1 MKQPHERVEEGLHP
15 IENEKRP
22 RAVAKKRGGLRLK
35 AKYHRRVTKVLA
47 SFSAAAVLC
56 LGVFGV
62 NALFFQD
69 TAPNVVDEG
78 FVTVAYDLPTDGSTP
93 DAHTALENIGYMNTR
108 LMGQDNYYN
117 EMHGLV
123 DTMIKQ
129 EVSTY
134 KQFSD
139 GVLIQTDI
147 TTSSMVNSARQFCY
161 VGDRVL
167 WRDAAGGPS
176 TYNGVD
182 TVWKDGEPYG
192 NTLIEDFKKRN
203 GLPGTSFSVYVIN
216 EETLLGAD
224 PVVVNAD
231 GTYTQTYYLD
241 PATDKAPAYYVNQM
255 MFTGGLTALP
265 SFEQITVTYTFDST
279 WQVLQSVISETYT
292 ATMGVSVGCTASYT
306 TNYEYDTEKALS
318 DAYDTY
324 FKDYADKPATGAPDG
339 ETVTAAACL
348 SNAFAPVLSGPVTF
362 SLDLAIDGASV
373 SGLVY
378 VDAADMADMELR
390 AQLGN
395 LYIGYADGQ
404 IRLAY
409 GDGVKVGAGTEELL
423 ALLRSFL
430 PEGGNGGISLDT
442 DELLAQLGGGDFAVS
457 DDGRSA
463 TLDSTLGLMGISLPV
478 HFEFLIAEDGTISL
492 GHISAD
498 ISPDGTEISAR
509 LAYSDESVPA
519 KEGEYADLI
528 PYAETMLGIMDS
540 DVLAVSVDY
549 AGNGFSVGGTLNVNI
564 SDLNDLSAQGTLA
577 LSVGGAQ
584 KKIGI
589 AYTGGYAYI
598 DLDGVKIRA
607 NAEEA
612 IALVMQ
618 FIGGELPAVGTGDFA
633 LGDLLTTL
641 LSDEFASNIS
651 LSEKENVLEVV
662 LAGNELLKAL
672 GVDLGGFAL
681 GNVELSVSDGMLSV
695 NVLGAQ
701 LSVTAGKEFSADT
714 EGYTDILP
722 MVNELIALFGNENL
736 QASVNYAAGDLTA
749 EGTIRLNVN
758 TLAAAGELTL
768 GYKGKIKA
776 VGVIYGDG
784 ELGLDIDGIKVKAN
798 VEEAVSLIT
807 DLLGAEGGLSAEED
821 DLLGKLLS
829 LDFGSLIGF
838 ENESSVVVKGTE
850 LLKAIGIDFALGDV
864 RLTVK
869 DGALTAEVLGATA
882 TVTGAEAF
890 EAVITDEYTDILP
903 YADALIAFFTDAE
916 YLRAEIA
923 YAAGELSAE
932 GYVNLSLK
940 ELAVQGEVTIDYR
953 GAGLA
958 VGLIYQDGALY
969 LNVNGLKV
977 KANAEEAISLV
988 AELLGADGKGFTQE
1002 EADILETLFSLDLG
1016 KLIGLNDTNVLTVNV
1031 KGTEL
1036 LKAFGID
1043 FELGDVSL
1051 TVSSEEIAA
1060 NVLGAQLSV
1069 TKTTEFSAD
1078 TEGYTDI
1085 LPMVNELIALFGNE
1099 NLQASVNYAAGDLT
1113 AEGTIRLNVNTFAA
1127 AGELTLGYKGKT
1139 KAVGVIY
1146 GDGELG
1152 LDIDGIKVKANV
1164 EEAVSLIT
1172 DLLGAEGGL
1181 SAEESDLLGKLLSLD
1196 FGSLIDFENESSVV
1210 VKGTELLKAF
1220 GIDFALG
1227 DVRLTV
1233 KDGAL
1238 TAEVLGATATVT
1250 GAEAFE
1256 AVITDEYTD
1265 ILPYADA
1272 LIAFFTDAEYLRAE
1286 IAYAAGELS
1295 AEGYVNLSLKELAVQ
1310 GEVTIDYRGAG
1321 LAVGLIYQDGALYL
1335 NVNGLKVKAN
1345 AEEAISLVAELL
1357 GADGKGFTQEEAD
1370 ILETLF
1376 SLDLGKLIGLNDTN
1390 VLTVNVKG
1398 TELLKAFG
1406 IDFELG
1412 DVSLTVSSEEIAAN
1426 VLGAQLSVTKT
1437 TEFSADT
1444 EGYTDILPMV
1454 NELIALFGNENLQAS
1469 VNYAAGDLTAEGT
1482 IRLNVNTLAAAGELT
1497 LGYKG
1502 KTKAVGVIYG
1512 DGELGLDIDGIKVKA
1527 NVEEAVSLIADLLG
1541 AEGGLSAAEGDLLGK
1556 LLSLDF
1562 GSLIG
1567 FENESSVV
1575 VKGTELLKAIG
1586 IDFALGDV
1594 RLTVKDGALTA
1605 EVLGATATVTGAEA
1619 FEAVITDEYTDI
1631 LPYADALIAFFT
1643 DAEYL
1648 RAEIAYAAGELS
1660 AEGYVN
1666 LSLKELAVQGEVTID
1681 YRGAGL
1687 AVGLIYQDGALYLN
1701 VNGLKVKANA
1711 EEAISLVAELLG
1723 ADGKGFTQE
1732 EADIL
1737 ETLFSLDLGKIIGL
1751 DDTNALTV
1759 NVKGTELLKAF
1770 GIDFELGDVSLTV
1783 SSEEIAASALGAKLS
1798 VTKTTEFSADTE
1810 GYTDILPMV
1819 NELIALFGNENLQ
1832 ASVNYAAGDLTA
1844 EGTIRLNVNTLAA
1857 AGELTLG
1864 YKGKTKAVGVIY
1876 GDGELGLDID
1886 GIKVKANVE
1895 EAVSLIADLLGAE
1908 GGLSAEESD
1917 LLGKLL
1923 SLDFGSLIDFENES
1937 SVVVKGTELL
1947 KAFGIDFALGDVR
1960 LTVKDGALTAE
1971 VLGATATVTGAEAFE
1986 AVITD
1991 EYTDIL
1997 PYADALIAFFTDAEY
2012 LRAEIAYAAG
2022 ELSAEGYVNL
2032 SLKELAVQG
2041 EVTIDYRG
2049 AGLAVGLIYQD
2060 GALYLNVNGLKVKA
2074 NAEEAISLVAE
2085 LLGADGKGFTQ
2096 EEADIL
2102 ETLFSLDLGKIIGLD
2117 DTNALTV
2124 NVKGTELL
2132 KAFGI
2137 DFELGDVSLTVSSE
2151 EIAASAL
2158 GAKLSVTKTTEFS
2171 VDTEG
2176 YTDILPMAETIL
2188 GIVADGGVDAQVQ
2201 FTAGQVSLLAD
2212 VSVSLENL
2220 AVKGSLTVSY
2230 TDGSGSAA
2238 KKIDFAYGEEGYVY
2252 LTLEGAKLKLNA
2264 ADAAG
2269 LVSSAIGTQDG
2280 SDISAIL
2287 KKLFSL
2293 DLGEIIRFKS
2303 ETSAVIGGT
2312 QLLEALGVD
2321 FALGDI
2327 AIGLQDGKLTAE
2339 VQGED
2344 ALLGGLRVTLA
2355 AGSAFAVDASEYADH
2370 ADITPVLD
2378 TVLAVMENK
2387 ALALSGTLSVGYK
2400 DFAASVSVQNGT
2412 VSWKDGFRLSLDL
2425 IVTAGETA
2433 QKIGVYAD
2441 ETRVTI
2447 VYGSVG
2453 VDLVYDELYQ
2463 VGNAFEAA
2471 YERISAILSNYV
2483 KGAQIPATLGELS
2496 ALAGAGAA
2504 VTDLLAGLDIP
2515 QIIDGVSF
2523 GAPEKGGV
2531 ASVAYGNIRAELF
2544 VSRGAVSVNI
2554 GKVSLGEAAFS
2565 GSLTAG
2571 VSDGAVTQ
2579 PSGSYMTAESLC
2591 ELLDFVGA
2599 AAATLSSND
2608 VRISFNDSVSVNA
2621 DGSAKFEIDGELVY
2635 HAGNA
2640 GETFFTLDTAAQSL
2654 VVNPEA
2660 YVYFTLWLDEV
2671 AADGTDLYLQFWM
2684 FDYEQDGELD
2694 FFISLSKYQP
2704 EDSRYKPLNFAVS
2717 ASDLMTIAASG
2728 VSLMEDTLADF
2739 LTTLGFPEET
2749 TAALFETLDSYFV
2762 SKWLSDDEQGQF
2774 GAVGGMLASTL
2785 GIKDAVEGI
2794 LGDVS
2799 DAITGETVLADMPF
2813 DYYLKELGVSS
2824 ENGETVFTVTLDS
2837 DLVYGGEGLDDLTVM
2852 LRKNGE
2858 AGSSFLSGISVANIY
2873 GAGNADKTSVN
2884 FDIGYDALTL
2894 GYTESGITL
2903 SAGDAQV
2910 ASLNYADY
2918 SNYMFEGADELLK
2931 SIALSATHKT
2941 DDGYALNG
2949 NFFISGSAE
2958 VVIDLTLF
2966 EIPAATVTVNGLS
2979 VSVDEN
2985 GELTINASI
2994 TFPKVIIAIN
3004 EGGTTDITVKQG
3016 MVYLRRTIGSD
3027 VKYRVLTLE
3036 SFFADIMDHVIFMF
3050 NFSDTVAD
3058 AMRSGGSSE
3067 TTPETDDYGTVLS
3080 DVLSS
3085 YSYRQGEQGSEW
3097 VLNFNGSALTGG
3109 VLGDMQ
3115 LTLASSNYA
3124 GTDNVLRTLN
3134 FRTSLSILKVDA
3146 TLTFHNPCDISDGTQ
3161 DPTADLSDQI
3171 PDLYTVT
3178 IIAPC
3183 ALGSS
3188 WEKNEDGTYSVSVQM
3203 FADSAISLVYGE
3215 NTYTFRVTGEN
3226 CVFDLTAIEG
3236 LPQNMLWEEGTF
3248 EYTADDSS
3256 IRVPLAPDT
3265 VTYRSS
3271 GVNFTLGG
3279 AENVS
3284 ETTVEFDG
3292 TYTLETPAAEG
3303 YTFLGWY
3310 VLDENGNPV
3319 RVTEISYSV
3328 VGGANTTVEALWASN
3343 IQISATASDVSDGWL
3358 GMSRK
3363 YSSEAKISGGSLYGL
3378 EFDDNL
3384 TIQTT
3389 YNFHLTGGA
3398 LNRTYNKTHQGYVAS
3413 DSCSFGG
3420 EIMGGKRF
3428 EITVSLT
3435 YCYTYTAADGSQQ
3448 TIELGTVSQ
3457 YTEQGW

>member
-93 DAHTALENIGYMNTR
+93 DVHTALENIGYMNTR

-139 GVLIQTDI
+139 DVLIQTDI

-423 ALLRSFL
+423 ALLSSFL

-463 TLDSTLGLMGISLPV
+463 TLDSTLRLMGISLPV

-509 LAYSDESVPA
+509 LAYSDESVPV

-528 PYAETMLGIMDS
+528 PYAETVLGIMDS

-564 SDLNDLSAQGTLA
+564 SDLNDLSAQGTLT

-672 GVDLGGFAL
+672 GVDLGGFAP
-681 GNVELSVSDGMLSV
+681 GNVELSVSDGALSV

-701 LSVTAGKEFSADT
+701 LSVTAGKEFS
-714 EGYTDILP
+714 
-722 MVNELIALFGNENL
+722 V
-736 QASVNYAAGDLTA
+736 
-749 EGTIRLNVN
+749 
-758 TLAAAGELTL
+758 
-768 GYKGKIKA
+768 
-776 VGVIYGDG
+776 
-784 ELGLDIDGIKVKAN
+784 
-798 VEEAVSLIT
+798 
-807 DLLGAEGGLSAEED
+807 
-821 DLLGKLLS
+821 
-829 LDFGSLIGF
+829 
-838 ENESSVVVKGTE
+838 
-850 LLKAIGIDFALGDV
+850 
-864 RLTVK
+864 
-869 DGALTAEVLGATA
+869 
-882 TVTGAEAF
+882 
-890 EAVITDEYTDILP
+890 
-903 YADALIAFFTDAE
+903 
-916 YLRAEIA
+916 
-923 YAAGELSAE
+923 
-932 GYVNLSLK
+932 
-940 ELAVQGEVTIDYR
+940 
-953 GAGLA
+953 
-958 VGLIYQDGALY
+958 
-969 LNVNGLKV
+969 
-977 KANAEEAISLV
+977 
-988 AELLGADGKGFTQE
+988 
-1002 EADILETLFSLDLG
+1002 
-1016 KLIGLNDTNVLTVNV
+1016 
-1031 KGTEL
+1031 
-1036 LKAFGID
+1036 
-1043 FELGDVSL
+1043 
-1051 TVSSEEIAA
+1051 
-1060 NVLGAQLSV
+1060 
-1069 TKTTEFSAD
+1069 
-1078 TEGYTDI
+1078 
-1085 LPMVNELIALFGNE
+1085 
-1099 NLQASVNYAAGDLT
+1099 
-1113 AEGTIRLNVNTFAA
+1113 
-1127 AGELTLGYKGKT
+1127 
-1139 KAVGVIY
+1139 
-1146 GDGELG
+1146 
-1152 LDIDGIKVKANV
+1152 
-1164 EEAVSLIT
+1164 
-1172 DLLGAEGGL
+1172 
-1181 SAEESDLLGKLLSLD
+1181 
-1196 FGSLIDFENESSVV
+1196 
-1210 VKGTELLKAF
+1210 
-1220 GIDFALG
+1220 
-1227 DVRLTV
+1227 
-1233 KDGAL
+1233 
-1238 TAEVLGATATVT
+1238 
-1250 GAEAFE
+1250 
-1256 AVITDEYTD
+1256 
-1265 ILPYADA
+1265 
-1272 LIAFFTDAEYLRAE
+1272 
-1286 IAYAAGELS
+1286 
-1295 AEGYVNLSLKELAVQ
+1295 
-1310 GEVTIDYRGAG
+1310 
-1321 LAVGLIYQDGALYL
+1321 
-1335 NVNGLKVKAN
+1335 
-1345 AEEAISLVAELL
+1345 
-1357 GADGKGFTQEEAD
+1357 
-1370 ILETLF
+1370 
-1376 SLDLGKLIGLNDTN
+1376 
-1390 VLTVNVKG
+1390 
-1398 TELLKAFG
+1398 
-1406 IDFELG
+1406 
-1412 DVSLTVSSEEIAAN
+1412 
-1426 VLGAQLSVTKT
+1426 
-1437 TEFSADT
+1437 
-1444 EGYTDILPMV
+1444 
-1454 NELIALFGNENLQAS
+1454 
-1469 VNYAAGDLTAEGT
+1469 
-1482 IRLNVNTLAAAGELT
+1482 
-1497 LGYKG
+1497 
-1502 KTKAVGVIYG
+1502 
-1512 DGELGLDIDGIKVKA
+1512 
-1527 NVEEAVSLIADLLG
+1527 
-1541 AEGGLSAAEGDLLGK
+1541 
-1556 LLSLDF
+1556 
-1562 GSLIG
+1562 
-1567 FENESSVV
+1567 
-1575 VKGTELLKAIG
+1575 
-1586 IDFALGDV
+1586 
-1594 RLTVKDGALTA
+1594 
-1605 EVLGATATVTGAEA
+1605 
-1619 FEAVITDEYTDI
+1619 
-1631 LPYADALIAFFT
+1631 
-1643 DAEYL
+1643 
-1648 RAEIAYAAGELS
+1648 
-1660 AEGYVN
+1660 
-1666 LSLKELAVQGEVTID
+1666 
-1681 YRGAGL
+1681 
-1687 AVGLIYQDGALYLN
+1687 
-1701 VNGLKVKANA
+1701 
-1711 EEAISLVAELLG
+1711 
-1723 ADGKGFTQE
+1723 
-1732 EADIL
+1732 
-1737 ETLFSLDLGKIIGL
+1737 
-1751 DDTNALTV
+1751 
-1759 NVKGTELLKAF
+1759 
-1770 GIDFELGDVSLTV
+1770 
-1783 SSEEIAASALGAKLS
+1783 
-1798 VTKTTEFSADTE
+1798 DTE

-1908 GGLSAEESD
+1908 GGLSAEEDD

-1923 SLDFGSLIDFENES
+1923 SLDFGSLIGFENES

-1947 KAFGIDFALGDVR
+1947 KAIGIDFALGDVR

-1997 PYADALIAFFTDAEY
+1997 PYAEALIAFFTDAEY

-2041 EVTIDYRG
+2041 EVTIDYSG

-2096 EEADIL
+2096 EETDIL
-2102 ETLFSLDLGKIIGLD
+2102 ETLFSLDLGKLIGLD

-2151 EIAASAL
+2151 EIAANVL
-2158 GAKLSVTKTTEFS
+2158 GAQLSVTKTTEFS
-2171 VDTEG
+2171 ADTEG

-2201 FTAGQVSLLAD
+2201 FAAGQVSLLAD

-2220 AVKGSLTVSY
+2220 AVKGSITVSY
-2230 TDGSGSAA
+2230 TDASGSAA

-2321 FALGDI
+2321 FALGDV
-2327 AIGLQDGKLTAE
+2327 ALTAENGKLTAE

-2355 AGSAFAVDASEYADH
+2355 AGSAFTVDASEYAGH
-2370 ADITPVLD
+2370 ADITPVLE

-2544 VSRGAVSVNI
+2544 VSEGAVSVDI

-2837 DLVYGGEGLDDLTVM
+2837 DLVYGGEGLDDLTVT

-3058 AMRSGGSSE
+3058 AMKSGGSSE

-3085 YSYRQGEQGSEW
+3085 YSYRQGERGSEW

-3134 FRTSLSILKVDA
+3134 FRTSLSVLKVDA

-3161 DPTADLSDQI
+3161 DPTTDLSDQI

-3203 FADSAISLVYGE
+3203 FADSEISLVYGE

-3328 VGGANTTVEALWASN
+3328 VGGANTTVEALWTSN

-3384 TIQTT
+3384 SIQTT

>member
-117 EMHGLV
+117 EMHGFV

-498 ISPDGTEISAR
+498 ILLDGTEISAR

-528 PYAETMLGIMDS
+528 PYAETVLGIMDS

-564 SDLNDLSAQGTLA
+564 SDLNDLSAQGTLT

-598 DLDGVKIRA
+598 DLDDVKIRA

-768 GYKGKIKA
+768 GYKGKTKA

-798 VEEAVSLIT
+798 VEEAVSLIA

-953 GAGLA
+953 GVAIA

-1002 EADILETLFSLDLG
+1002 ETDILETLFSLDLG
-1016 KLIGLNDTNVLTVNV
+1016 KLIGLDDTNALTVNV

-1060 NVLGAQLSV
+1060 SALGAKLSV

-1078 TEGYTDI
+1078 TEGYTD
-1085 LPMVNELIALFGNE
+1085 M
-1099 NLQASVNYAAGDLT
+1099 
-1113 AEGTIRLNVNTFAA
+1113 
-1127 AGELTLGYKGKT
+1127 
-1139 KAVGVIY
+1139 
-1146 GDGELG
+1146 
-1152 LDIDGIKVKANV
+1152 
-1164 EEAVSLIT
+1164 
-1172 DLLGAEGGL
+1172 
-1181 SAEESDLLGKLLSLD
+1181 
-1196 FGSLIDFENESSVV
+1196 
-1210 VKGTELLKAF
+1210 
-1220 GIDFALG
+1220 
-1227 DVRLTV
+1227 
-1233 KDGAL
+1233 
-1238 TAEVLGATATVT
+1238 
-1250 GAEAFE
+1250 
-1256 AVITDEYTD
+1256 
-1265 ILPYADA
+1265 
-1272 LIAFFTDAEYLRAE
+1272 
-1286 IAYAAGELS
+1286 
-1295 AEGYVNLSLKELAVQ
+1295 
-1310 GEVTIDYRGAG
+1310 
-1321 LAVGLIYQDGALYL
+1321 
-1335 NVNGLKVKAN
+1335 
-1345 AEEAISLVAELL
+1345 
-1357 GADGKGFTQEEAD
+1357 
-1370 ILETLF
+1370 
-1376 SLDLGKLIGLNDTN
+1376 
-1390 VLTVNVKG
+1390 
-1398 TELLKAFG
+1398 
-1406 IDFELG
+1406 
-1412 DVSLTVSSEEIAAN
+1412 
-1426 VLGAQLSVTKT
+1426 
-1437 TEFSADT
+1437 
-1444 EGYTDILPMV
+1444 LPMV

-1541 AEGGLSAAEGDLLGK
+1541 AEGGLSAEEDDLLGK

-1681 YRGAGL
+1681 YRGVAI

-1732 EADIL
+1732 ETDIL
-1737 ETLFSLDLGKIIGL
+1737 ETLFSLDLGKLIGL

-1783 SSEEIAASALGAKLS
+1783 SSEEIAAS
-1798 VTKTTEFSADTE
+1798 
-1810 GYTDILPMV
+1810 
-1819 NELIALFGNENLQ
+1819 
-1832 ASVNYAAGDLTA
+1832 
-1844 EGTIRLNVNTLAA
+1844 
-1857 AGELTLG
+1857 
-1864 YKGKTKAVGVIY
+1864 
-1876 GDGELGLDID
+1876 
-1886 GIKVKANVE
+1886 
-1895 EAVSLIADLLGAE
+1895 VS
-1908 GGLSAEESD
+1908 
-1917 LLGKLL
+1917 
-1923 SLDFGSLIDFENES
+1923 
-1937 SVVVKGTELL
+1937 
-1947 KAFGIDFALGDVR
+1947 
-1960 LTVKDGALTAE
+1960 
-1971 VLGATATVTGAEAFE
+1971 
-1986 AVITD
+1986 
-1991 EYTDIL
+1991 
-1997 PYADALIAFFTDAEY
+1997 
-2012 LRAEIAYAAG
+2012 
-2022 ELSAEGYVNL
+2022 
-2032 SLKELAVQG
+2032 
-2041 EVTIDYRG
+2041 
-2049 AGLAVGLIYQD
+2049 
-2060 GALYLNVNGLKVKA
+2060 
-2074 NAEEAISLVAE
+2074 
-2085 LLGADGKGFTQ
+2085 
-2096 EEADIL
+2096 
-2102 ETLFSLDLGKIIGLD
+2102 
-2117 DTNALTV
+2117 
-2124 NVKGTELL
+2124 
-2132 KAFGI
+2132 
-2137 DFELGDVSLTVSSE
+2137 
-2151 EIAASAL
+2151 

-2201 FTAGQVSLLAD
+2201 FAAGQVSLLAD

-2230 TDGSGSAA
+2230 TDASGSAA

-2280 SDISAIL
+2280 SDVSEIL

-2321 FALGDI
+2321 FALGDV
-2327 AIGLQDGKLTAE
+2327 ALTAENGKLTAE

-2387 ALALSGTLSVGYK
+2387 ALVLSGTLSVGYK

-2433 QKIGVYAD
+2433 QKICVYAD

-2531 ASVAYGNIRAELF
+2531 ASVSYGNIRAELF
-2544 VSRGAVSVNI
+2544 VSEGAVSVDI

-2599 AAATLSSND
+2599 AAAMLSSND

-2694 FFISLSKYQP
+2694 FFISLSKYRP

-2774 GAVGGMLASTL
+2774 GAVGGMLSSTL

-2884 FDIGYDALTL
+2884 FDIGYEALTL

-3058 AMRSGGSSE
+3058 AMKSGGSSE

-3134 FRTSLSILKVDA
+3134 FRTSLSVLKVDA

-3183 ALGSS
+3183 ALGPS

-3203 FADSAISLVYGE
+3203 FADTAISLVYGE

-3343 IQISATASDVSDGWL
+3343 IVFESVETSDTQRDWVAWHRTFSANVT
-3358 GMSRK
+3358 
-3363 YSSEAKISGGSLYGL
+3363 ISGGALCGAYADTEGISVYTKYTFTLKGTAYG
-3378 EFDDNL
+3378 DD
-3384 TIQTT
+3384 I
-3389 YNFHLTGGA
+3389 
-3398 LNRTYNKTHQGYVAS
+3398 GYVEGDGFLAS
-3413 DSCSFGG
+3413 ASCSKDGNSAANRKYEISVELIYSCGG
-3420 EIMGGKRF
+3420 N
-3428 EITVSLT
+3428 
-3435 YCYTYTAADGSQQ
+3435 
-3448 TIELGTVSQ
+3448 ELGRASATTSK
-3457 YTEQGW
+3457 GF

>member
-509 LAYSDESVPA
+509 LAYSDESVPV

-528 PYAETMLGIMDS
+528 PYAETVLGIMDS

-564 SDLNDLSAQGTLA
+564 SDLNDLSAQGTLT

-662 LAGNELLKAL
+662 FAGNELLKAL

-701 LSVTAGKEFSADT
+701 LAVTAGKEFSVDT

-768 GYKGKIKA
+768 GYKGKTKA

-798 VEEAVSLIT
+798 VEEAVSLIA

-829 LDFGSLIGF
+829 LDFGSLIDF

-953 GAGLA
+953 GAAIA

-988 AELLGADGKGFTQE
+988 ADLLGADGKGFTQE
-1002 EADILETLFSLDLG
+1002 ETDILETLFSLDLG
-1016 KLIGLNDTNVLTVNV
+1016 KLIELDDTNALTVN
-1031 KGTEL
+1031 
-1036 LKAFGID
+1036 
-1043 FELGDVSL
+1043 
-1051 TVSSEEIAA
+1051 
-1060 NVLGAQLSV
+1060 
-1069 TKTTEFSAD
+1069 
-1078 TEGYTDI
+1078 
-1085 LPMVNELIALFGNE
+1085 
-1099 NLQASVNYAAGDLT
+1099 
-1113 AEGTIRLNVNTFAA
+1113 
-1127 AGELTLGYKGKT
+1127 
-1139 KAVGVIY
+1139 
-1146 GDGELG
+1146 
-1152 LDIDGIKVKANV
+1152 
-1164 EEAVSLIT
+1164 
-1172 DLLGAEGGL
+1172 
-1181 SAEESDLLGKLLSLD
+1181 
-1196 FGSLIDFENESSVV
+1196 

-1227 DVRLTV
+1227 DV
-1233 KDGAL
+1233 
-1238 TAEVLGATATVT
+1238 
-1250 GAEAFE
+1250 
-1256 AVITDEYTD
+1256 
-1265 ILPYADA
+1265 
-1272 LIAFFTDAEYLRAE
+1272 
-1286 IAYAAGELS
+1286 
-1295 AEGYVNLSLKELAVQ
+1295 
-1310 GEVTIDYRGAG
+1310 
-1321 LAVGLIYQDGALYL
+1321 
-1335 NVNGLKVKAN
+1335 
-1345 AEEAISLVAELL
+1345 
-1357 GADGKGFTQEEAD
+1357 
-1370 ILETLF
+1370 
-1376 SLDLGKLIGLNDTN
+1376 
-1390 VLTVNVKG
+1390 
-1398 TELLKAFG
+1398 
-1406 IDFELG
+1406 
-1412 DVSLTVSSEEIAAN
+1412 SLTVSSEEIAAS
-1426 VLGAQLSVTKT
+1426 VLGAQLAVTAGK
-1437 TEFSADT
+1437 EFSVDT

-1541 AEGGLSAAEGDLLGK
+1541 AEGGLSAEEDDLLGK

-1562 GSLIG
+1562 GSLID

-1681 YRGAGL
+1681 YRGAAI

-1711 EEAISLVAELLG
+1711 EEAISLVADLLG

-1732 EADIL
+1732 ETDIL
-1737 ETLFSLDLGKIIGL
+1737 ETLFSLDLGKLIGL

-1783 SSEEIAASALGAKLS
+1783 SSEEIAANVLGAQLS
-1798 VTKTTEFSADTE
+1798 VTKTTEFSA
-1810 GYTDILPMV
+1810 
-1819 NELIALFGNENLQ
+1819 
-1832 ASVNYAAGDLTA
+1832 
-1844 EGTIRLNVNTLAA
+1844 
-1857 AGELTLG
+1857 
-1864 YKGKTKAVGVIY
+1864 
-1876 GDGELGLDID
+1876 
-1886 GIKVKANVE
+1886 
-1895 EAVSLIADLLGAE
+1895 
-1908 GGLSAEESD
+1908 
-1917 LLGKLL
+1917 
-1923 SLDFGSLIDFENES
+1923 
-1937 SVVVKGTELL
+1937 
-1947 KAFGIDFALGDVR
+1947 
-1960 LTVKDGALTAE
+1960 
-1971 VLGATATVTGAEAFE
+1971 
-1986 AVITD
+1986 
-1991 EYTDIL
+1991 
-1997 PYADALIAFFTDAEY
+1997 
-2012 LRAEIAYAAG
+2012 
-2022 ELSAEGYVNL
+2022 
-2032 SLKELAVQG
+2032 
-2041 EVTIDYRG
+2041 
-2049 AGLAVGLIYQD
+2049 
-2060 GALYLNVNGLKVKA
+2060 
-2074 NAEEAISLVAE
+2074 
-2085 LLGADGKGFTQ
+2085 
-2096 EEADIL
+2096 
-2102 ETLFSLDLGKIIGLD
+2102 
-2117 DTNALTV
+2117 
-2124 NVKGTELL
+2124 
-2132 KAFGI
+2132 
-2137 DFELGDVSLTVSSE
+2137 
-2151 EIAASAL
+2151 
-2158 GAKLSVTKTTEFS
+2158 
-2171 VDTEG
+2171 DTEG

-2188 GIVADGGVDAQVQ
+2188 GIVADGGVDAHVQ
-2201 FTAGQVSLLAD
+2201 FAAGQVSLLAD

-2230 TDGSGSAA
+2230 TDASGSAA

-2280 SDISAIL
+2280 SDVSEIL

-2321 FALGDI
+2321 FALGDV
-2327 AIGLQDGKLTAE
+2327 ALTAENGKLTAE

-2378 TVLAVMENK
+2378 TVLSVMENK

-2425 IVTAGETA
+2425 IVTADETA

-2483 KGAQIPATLGELS
+2483 KGAQIPATLGEFS

-2544 VSRGAVSVNI
+2544 VSRGAVSVDI

-2739 LTTLGFPEET
+2739 LTTLGFPKET
-2749 TAALFETLDSYFV
+2749 TAALFKTLDSYFV

-2837 DLVYGGEGLDDLTVM
+2837 DLVYGGEGLDDLTVT

-2884 FDIGYDALTL
+2884 FDIGYEALTL

-3097 VLNFNGSALTGG
+3097 VLNFSGSALTGG

-3134 FRTSLSILKVDA
+3134 FRTSLSVLKVDA

-3183 ALGSS
+3183 ALGPS
-3188 WEKNEDGTYSVSVQM
+3188 WEKNEDRTYSVSVQM

-3226 CVFDLTAIEG
+3226 RVFDLTAIEG

-3343 IQISATASDVSDGWL
+3343 IVFESVETSDKQRDWVAWHRTFSANVT
-3358 GMSRK
+3358 
-3363 YSSEAKISGGSLYGL
+3363 ISGGALCGAYAGMDGISVYTKYTFTLKGTAYG
-3378 EFDDNL
+3378 DD
-3384 TIQTT
+3384 I
-3389 YNFHLTGGA
+3389 
-3398 LNRTYNKTHQGYVAS
+3398 GYVESDGFLAS
-3413 DSCSFGG
+3413 ASCSKDGNSAANRKYEISVELIYSCGG
-3420 EIMGGKRF
+3420 N
-3428 EITVSLT
+3428 
-3435 YCYTYTAADGSQQ
+3435 
-3448 TIELGTVSQ
+3448 ELGRASATTSK
-3457 YTEQGW
+3457 GF

>member
-139 GVLIQTDI
+139 DVLIQTDI

-463 TLDSTLGLMGISLPV
+463 TLDSTLGLMGVSLPV

-498 ISPDGTEISAR
+498 ISLDGTEISAR
-509 LAYSDESVPA
+509 LAYSDESVPV

-528 PYAETMLGIMDS
+528 PYAETVLGIMDS

-564 SDLNDLSAQGTLA
+564 SDLNDLSAQGTLT

-662 LAGNELLKAL
+662 LAGNELFKAL

-681 GNVELSVSDGMLSV
+681 GKVELSVSDGALSV
-695 NVLGAQ
+695 NALGAQ
-701 LSVTAGKEFSADT
+701 LSVTAGKEFSVDT

-768 GYKGKIKA
+768 GYKGKTKA

-798 VEEAVSLIT
+798 VEEAVSLIA

-953 GAGLA
+953 GAAIA

-988 AELLGADGKGFTQE
+988 ADLLGADGKGFTQE
-1002 EADILETLFSLDLG
+1002 ETDILETLFSLDLG
-1016 KLIGLNDTNVLTVNV
+1016 KL
-1031 KGTEL
+1031 
-1036 LKAFGID
+1036 
-1043 FELGDVSL
+1043 
-1051 TVSSEEIAA
+1051 
-1060 NVLGAQLSV
+1060 
-1069 TKTTEFSAD
+1069 
-1078 TEGYTDI
+1078 
-1085 LPMVNELIALFGNE
+1085 
-1099 NLQASVNYAAGDLT
+1099 
-1113 AEGTIRLNVNTFAA
+1113 
-1127 AGELTLGYKGKT
+1127 
-1139 KAVGVIY
+1139 
-1146 GDGELG
+1146 
-1152 LDIDGIKVKANV
+1152 
-1164 EEAVSLIT
+1164 
-1172 DLLGAEGGL
+1172 
-1181 SAEESDLLGKLLSLD
+1181 
-1196 FGSLIDFENESSVV
+1196 
-1210 VKGTELLKAF
+1210 
-1220 GIDFALG
+1220 
-1227 DVRLTV
+1227 
-1233 KDGAL
+1233 
-1238 TAEVLGATATVT
+1238 
-1250 GAEAFE
+1250 
-1256 AVITDEYTD
+1256 
-1265 ILPYADA
+1265 
-1272 LIAFFTDAEYLRAE
+1272 
-1286 IAYAAGELS
+1286 
-1295 AEGYVNLSLKELAVQ
+1295 
-1310 GEVTIDYRGAG
+1310 
-1321 LAVGLIYQDGALYL
+1321 
-1335 NVNGLKVKAN
+1335 
-1345 AEEAISLVAELL
+1345 
-1357 GADGKGFTQEEAD
+1357 
-1370 ILETLF
+1370 
-1376 SLDLGKLIGLNDTN
+1376 
-1390 VLTVNVKG
+1390 
-1398 TELLKAFG
+1398 
-1406 IDFELG
+1406 
-1412 DVSLTVSSEEIAAN
+1412 
-1426 VLGAQLSVTKT
+1426 
-1437 TEFSADT
+1437 
-1444 EGYTDILPMV
+1444 
-1454 NELIALFGNENLQAS
+1454 
-1469 VNYAAGDLTAEGT
+1469 
-1482 IRLNVNTLAAAGELT
+1482 
-1497 LGYKG
+1497 
-1502 KTKAVGVIYG
+1502 
-1512 DGELGLDIDGIKVKA
+1512 
-1527 NVEEAVSLIADLLG
+1527 
-1541 AEGGLSAAEGDLLGK
+1541 
-1556 LLSLDF
+1556 
-1562 GSLIG
+1562 
-1567 FENESSVV
+1567 
-1575 VKGTELLKAIG
+1575 
-1586 IDFALGDV
+1586 
-1594 RLTVKDGALTA
+1594 
-1605 EVLGATATVTGAEA
+1605 
-1619 FEAVITDEYTDI
+1619 
-1631 LPYADALIAFFT
+1631 
-1643 DAEYL
+1643 
-1648 RAEIAYAAGELS
+1648 
-1660 AEGYVN
+1660 
-1666 LSLKELAVQGEVTID
+1666 
-1681 YRGAGL
+1681 
-1687 AVGLIYQDGALYLN
+1687 
-1701 VNGLKVKANA
+1701 
-1711 EEAISLVAELLG
+1711 
-1723 ADGKGFTQE
+1723 
-1732 EADIL
+1732 
-1737 ETLFSLDLGKIIGL
+1737 IGL

-1783 SSEEIAASALGAKLS
+1783 SSEEIAA
-1798 VTKTTEFSADTE
+1798 
-1810 GYTDILPMV
+1810 
-1819 NELIALFGNENLQ
+1819 N
-1832 ASVNYAAGDLTA
+1832 
-1844 EGTIRLNVNTLAA
+1844 
-1857 AGELTLG
+1857 
-1864 YKGKTKAVGVIY
+1864 
-1876 GDGELGLDID
+1876 
-1886 GIKVKANVE
+1886 
-1895 EAVSLIADLLGAE
+1895 
-1908 GGLSAEESD
+1908 
-1917 LLGKLL
+1917 
-1923 SLDFGSLIDFENES
+1923 
-1937 SVVVKGTELL
+1937 
-1947 KAFGIDFALGDVR
+1947 
-1960 LTVKDGALTAE
+1960 
-1971 VLGATATVTGAEAFE
+1971 VLGAQL
-1986 AVITD
+1986 AV
-1991 EYTDIL
+1991 
-1997 PYADALIAFFTDAEY
+1997 
-2012 LRAEIAYAAG
+2012 AAG
-2022 ELSAEGYVNL
+2022 
-2032 SLKELAVQG
+2032 K
-2041 EVTIDYRG
+2041 
-2049 AGLAVGLIYQD
+2049 
-2060 GALYLNVNGLKVKA
+2060 
-2074 NAEEAISLVAE
+2074 
-2085 LLGADGKGFTQ
+2085 
-2096 EEADIL
+2096 
-2102 ETLFSLDLGKIIGLD
+2102 
-2117 DTNALTV
+2117 
-2124 NVKGTELL
+2124 
-2132 KAFGI
+2132 
-2137 DFELGDVSLTVSSE
+2137 
-2151 EIAASAL
+2151 
-2158 GAKLSVTKTTEFS
+2158 EFS

-2201 FTAGQVSLLAD
+2201 FAAGQVSLLAD

-2280 SDISAIL
+2280 SDVSEIL

-2321 FALGDI
+2321 FALGDV
-2327 AIGLQDGKLTAE
+2327 ALTAENGKLTAE
-2339 VQGED
+2339 VLGED
-2344 ALLGGLRVTLA
+2344 TLLGGLRVTLA
-2355 AGSAFAVDASEYADH
+2355 AGSAFAVDASEYAGH

-2544 VSRGAVSVNI
+2544 VSRGAVSVDI

-2837 DLVYGGEGLDDLTVM
+2837 DLVYGGEGLDDLTVT

-2884 FDIGYDALTL
+2884 FDIGYEALTL

-3058 AMRSGGSSE
+3058 AMKSGGSSE

-3134 FRTSLSILKVDA
+3134 FRTSLSVLKVDA

-3183 ALGSS
+3183 ALGPS

-3343 IQISATASDVSDGWL
+3343 IVFESVETSDKQRDWVAWHRTFSANVT
-3358 GMSRK
+3358 
-3363 YSSEAKISGGSLYGL
+3363 ISGGALCGAYADTEGISVYTKYTFTLKGTAYG
-3378 EFDDNL
+3378 DD
-3384 TIQTT
+3384 I
-3389 YNFHLTGGA
+3389 
-3398 LNRTYNKTHQGYVAS
+3398 GYVEGDGFLAS
-3413 DSCSFGG
+3413 ASCSKDGNSAANRKYEISVELIYSCGG
-3420 EIMGGKRF
+3420 NEVGNNFQRVLKNKNSAPVTGTLFLYTLYYVNKGGCSDGIALRDLPCLVAYTLGKRRGGKYF
-3428 EITVSLT
+3428 ESRARGEDLFHELIVVREGDVCNELSVFLAHVFNAEPLLCEGENVGRDEEFCLYRLFLVRPEGERYVVSRKGHGGKVFPGL
-3435 YCYTYTAADGSQQ
+3435 
-3448 TIELGTVSQ
+3448 
-3457 YTEQGW
+3457 

>member
-139 GVLIQTDI
+139 DVLIQTDI

-378 VDAADMADMELR
+378 VYAADMADMELR

-463 TLDSTLGLMGISLPV
+463 TLDSTLGLMGVSLPV

-498 ISPDGTEISAR
+498 ISLDGTEISAR
-509 LAYSDESVPA
+509 LAYSDESVPV

-528 PYAETMLGIMDS
+528 PYAETVLGIMDS

-564 SDLNDLSAQGTLA
+564 SDLNDLSVQGTLT

-662 LAGNELLKAL
+662 FAGNELLKAL

-681 GNVELSVSDGMLSV
+681 GNVELSVSDGALSV
-695 NVLGAQ
+695 NALGAQ
-701 LSVTAGKEFSADT
+701 LSVTAGKAFSVDT

-736 QASVNYAAGDLTA
+736 QAC
-749 EGTIRLNVN
+749 
-758 TLAAAGELTL
+758 
-768 GYKGKIKA
+768 
-776 VGVIYGDG
+776 
-784 ELGLDIDGIKVKAN
+784 
-798 VEEAVSLIT
+798 
-807 DLLGAEGGLSAEED
+807 
-821 DLLGKLLS
+821 
-829 LDFGSLIGF
+829 
-838 ENESSVVVKGTE
+838 
-850 LLKAIGIDFALGDV
+850 
-864 RLTVK
+864 
-869 DGALTAEVLGATA
+869 
-882 TVTGAEAF
+882 
-890 EAVITDEYTDILP
+890 
-903 YADALIAFFTDAE
+903 
-916 YLRAEIA
+916 
-923 YAAGELSAE
+923 
-932 GYVNLSLK
+932 
-940 ELAVQGEVTIDYR
+940 
-953 GAGLA
+953 
-958 VGLIYQDGALY
+958 
-969 LNVNGLKV
+969 
-977 KANAEEAISLV
+977 
-988 AELLGADGKGFTQE
+988 
-1002 EADILETLFSLDLG
+1002 
-1016 KLIGLNDTNVLTVNV
+1016 
-1031 KGTEL
+1031 
-1036 LKAFGID
+1036 
-1043 FELGDVSL
+1043 
-1051 TVSSEEIAA
+1051 
-1060 NVLGAQLSV
+1060 
-1069 TKTTEFSAD
+1069 
-1078 TEGYTDI
+1078 
-1085 LPMVNELIALFGNE
+1085 
-1099 NLQASVNYAAGDLT
+1099 
-1113 AEGTIRLNVNTFAA
+1113 
-1127 AGELTLGYKGKT
+1127 
-1139 KAVGVIY
+1139 
-1146 GDGELG
+1146 
-1152 LDIDGIKVKANV
+1152 
-1164 EEAVSLIT
+1164 
-1172 DLLGAEGGL
+1172 
-1181 SAEESDLLGKLLSLD
+1181 
-1196 FGSLIDFENESSVV
+1196 
-1210 VKGTELLKAF
+1210 
-1220 GIDFALG
+1220 
-1227 DVRLTV
+1227 
-1233 KDGAL
+1233 
-1238 TAEVLGATATVT
+1238 
-1250 GAEAFE
+1250 
-1256 AVITDEYTD
+1256 
-1265 ILPYADA
+1265 
-1272 LIAFFTDAEYLRAE
+1272 
-1286 IAYAAGELS
+1286 
-1295 AEGYVNLSLKELAVQ
+1295 
-1310 GEVTIDYRGAG
+1310 
-1321 LAVGLIYQDGALYL
+1321 
-1335 NVNGLKVKAN
+1335 
-1345 AEEAISLVAELL
+1345 
-1357 GADGKGFTQEEAD
+1357 
-1370 ILETLF
+1370 
-1376 SLDLGKLIGLNDTN
+1376 
-1390 VLTVNVKG
+1390 
-1398 TELLKAFG
+1398 
-1406 IDFELG
+1406 
-1412 DVSLTVSSEEIAAN
+1412 
-1426 VLGAQLSVTKT
+1426 
-1437 TEFSADT
+1437 
-1444 EGYTDILPMV
+1444 
-1454 NELIALFGNENLQAS
+1454 

-1502 KTKAVGVIYG
+1502 KTKTVGVIYG

-1711 EEAISLVAELLG
+1711 EEAISLVADLLG

-1732 EADIL
+1732 ETDIL
-1737 ETLFSLDLGKIIGL
+1737 ETLFSLDLGKLIKL

-1783 SSEEIAASALGAKLS
+1783 SSEEIAASVLGAQLS

-1832 ASVNYAAGDLTA
+1832 ACVNYAAGDLTA

-1864 YKGKTKAVGVIY
+1864 YKGKTKTVGVIY

-1908 GGLSAEESD
+1908 GGLSAAEGD

-1923 SLDFGSLIDFENES
+1923 SLDFGSLIGFENES

-1947 KAFGIDFALGDVR
+1947 KAIGIDFALGDVR

-2041 EVTIDYRG
+2041 EVTIDYSG
-2049 AGLAVGLIYQD
+2049 AAIAVGLIYQD

-2074 NAEEAISLVAE
+2074 NAEEAISLVAD
-2085 LLGADGKGFTQ
+2085 LLGVDGKGFTQ

-2102 ETLFSLDLGKIIGLD
+2102 ETLFSLDLGKLIGLD
-2117 DTNALTV
+2117 DTNSLTV

-2151 EIAASAL
+2151 EIAASVL
-2158 GAKLSVTKTTEFS
+2158 GAQLSVTKTTEFS
-2171 VDTEG
+2171 ADTEG

-2201 FTAGQVSLLAD
+2201 FAAGQVSLLAD

-2220 AVKGSLTVSY
+2220 AVKGSITVSY
-2230 TDGSGSAA
+2230 TDASGSAA

-2280 SDISAIL
+2280 SDVSEIL

-2303 ETSAVIGGT
+2303 EISAVIGGT

-2321 FALGDI
+2321 FALGDV
-2327 AIGLQDGKLTAE
+2327 ALTAENGELTAE

-2378 TVLAVMENK
+2378 TVLAVVENK

-2433 QKIGVYAD
+2433 QKIVVYAD

-2544 VSRGAVSVNI
+2544 VSRGAVSVDI

-2837 DLVYGGEGLDDLTVM
+2837 DLVYGGEGLDDLTVT
-2852 LRKNGE
+2852 LRKKGE
-2858 AGSSFLSGISVANIY
+2858 AGSSYLSGISVANIY

-2910 ASLNYADY
+2910 ASLNYTDY

-3134 FRTSLSILKVDA
+3134 FRTSLSVLKVDA

-3183 ALGSS
+3183 ALGPS

-3343 IQISATASDVSDGWL
+3343 IVFESVETSDTQRDWVAWHRTFSANVT
-3358 GMSRK
+3358 
-3363 YSSEAKISGGSLYGL
+3363 ISGGALCGAYADMDGISVYTKYTFTLKGTAY
-3378 EFDDNL
+3378 DDD
-3384 TIQTT
+3384 I
-3389 YNFHLTGGA
+3389 
-3398 LNRTYNKTHQGYVAS
+3398 GYVEGDGFLAS
-3413 DSCSFGG
+3413 ASCSKDGNSAANRKYEISVELIYSCGG
-3420 EIMGGKRF
+3420 N
-3428 EITVSLT
+3428 
-3435 YCYTYTAADGSQQ
+3435 
-3448 TIELGTVSQ
+3448 ELGRASATTSK
-3457 YTEQGW
+3457 GF

>member
-139 GVLIQTDI
+139 DVLIQTDI

-362 SLDLAIDGASV
+362 SLDLAIDGASA

-463 TLDSTLGLMGISLPV
+463 TLDSTLRLMGISLPV

-509 LAYSDESVPA
+509 LAYSDESVPV

-528 PYAETMLGIMDS
+528 PYAETVLGIMDS

-564 SDLNDLSAQGTLA
+564 SDLNDLSVQGTLA

-672 GVDLGGFAL
+672 GVDLGGFAP
-681 GNVELSVSDGMLSV
+681 GNVELSVSDGALSV
-695 NVLGAQ
+695 NALGAK
-701 LSVTAGKEFSADT
+701 LSVTAGKEFSVNT

-768 GYKGKIKA
+768 GYKGKTKA

-798 VEEAVSLIT
+798 VEEAVSLIA
-807 DLLGAEGGLSAEED
+807 DLLGAESGLSAEED

-940 ELAVQGEVTIDYR
+940 ELAVQGEVTIDYS

-1002 EADILETLFSLDLG
+1002 EADILETLFSLNLG
-1016 KLIGLNDTNVLTVNV
+1016 KLI
-1031 KGTEL
+1031 E
-1036 LKAFGID
+1036 
-1043 FELGDVSL
+1043 
-1051 TVSSEEIAA
+1051 
-1060 NVLGAQLSV
+1060 
-1069 TKTTEFSAD
+1069 
-1078 TEGYTDI
+1078 
-1085 LPMVNELIALFGNE
+1085 
-1099 NLQASVNYAAGDLT
+1099 
-1113 AEGTIRLNVNTFAA
+1113 
-1127 AGELTLGYKGKT
+1127 
-1139 KAVGVIY
+1139 
-1146 GDGELG
+1146 
-1152 LDIDGIKVKANV
+1152 
-1164 EEAVSLIT
+1164 
-1172 DLLGAEGGL
+1172 
-1181 SAEESDLLGKLLSLD
+1181 
-1196 FGSLIDFENESSVV
+1196 
-1210 VKGTELLKAF
+1210 
-1220 GIDFALG
+1220 
-1227 DVRLTV
+1227 
-1233 KDGAL
+1233 
-1238 TAEVLGATATVT
+1238 
-1250 GAEAFE
+1250 
-1256 AVITDEYTD
+1256 
-1265 ILPYADA
+1265 
-1272 LIAFFTDAEYLRAE
+1272 
-1286 IAYAAGELS
+1286 
-1295 AEGYVNLSLKELAVQ
+1295 
-1310 GEVTIDYRGAG
+1310 
-1321 LAVGLIYQDGALYL
+1321 
-1335 NVNGLKVKAN
+1335 
-1345 AEEAISLVAELL
+1345 
-1357 GADGKGFTQEEAD
+1357 
-1370 ILETLF
+1370 
-1376 SLDLGKLIGLNDTN
+1376 
-1390 VLTVNVKG
+1390 
-1398 TELLKAFG
+1398 
-1406 IDFELG
+1406 
-1412 DVSLTVSSEEIAAN
+1412 
-1426 VLGAQLSVTKT
+1426 
-1437 TEFSADT
+1437 
-1444 EGYTDILPMV
+1444 
-1454 NELIALFGNENLQAS
+1454 
-1469 VNYAAGDLTAEGT
+1469 
-1482 IRLNVNTLAAAGELT
+1482 
-1497 LGYKG
+1497 
-1502 KTKAVGVIYG
+1502 
-1512 DGELGLDIDGIKVKA
+1512 
-1527 NVEEAVSLIADLLG
+1527 
-1541 AEGGLSAAEGDLLGK
+1541 
-1556 LLSLDF
+1556 
-1562 GSLIG
+1562 
-1567 FENESSVV
+1567 
-1575 VKGTELLKAIG
+1575 
-1586 IDFALGDV
+1586 
-1594 RLTVKDGALTA
+1594 
-1605 EVLGATATVTGAEA
+1605 
-1619 FEAVITDEYTDI
+1619 
-1631 LPYADALIAFFT
+1631 
-1643 DAEYL
+1643 
-1648 RAEIAYAAGELS
+1648 
-1660 AEGYVN
+1660 
-1666 LSLKELAVQGEVTID
+1666 
-1681 YRGAGL
+1681 
-1687 AVGLIYQDGALYLN
+1687 
-1701 VNGLKVKANA
+1701 
-1711 EEAISLVAELLG
+1711 
-1723 ADGKGFTQE
+1723 
-1732 EADIL
+1732 
-1737 ETLFSLDLGKIIGL
+1737 L

-1810 GYTDILPMV
+1810 GYTDILPM
-1819 NELIALFGNENLQ
+1819 
-1832 ASVNYAAGDLTA
+1832 
-1844 EGTIRLNVNTLAA
+1844 
-1857 AGELTLG
+1857 
-1864 YKGKTKAVGVIY
+1864 
-1876 GDGELGLDID
+1876 
-1886 GIKVKANVE
+1886 
-1895 EAVSLIADLLGAE
+1895 
-1908 GGLSAEESD
+1908 
-1917 LLGKLL
+1917 
-1923 SLDFGSLIDFENES
+1923 
-1937 SVVVKGTELL
+1937 
-1947 KAFGIDFALGDVR
+1947 
-1960 LTVKDGALTAE
+1960 
-1971 VLGATATVTGAEAFE
+1971 
-1986 AVITD
+1986 
-1991 EYTDIL
+1991 
-1997 PYADALIAFFTDAEY
+1997 
-2012 LRAEIAYAAG
+2012 
-2022 ELSAEGYVNL
+2022 
-2032 SLKELAVQG
+2032 
-2041 EVTIDYRG
+2041 
-2049 AGLAVGLIYQD
+2049 
-2060 GALYLNVNGLKVKA
+2060 
-2074 NAEEAISLVAE
+2074 
-2085 LLGADGKGFTQ
+2085 
-2096 EEADIL
+2096 
-2102 ETLFSLDLGKIIGLD
+2102 
-2117 DTNALTV
+2117 
-2124 NVKGTELL
+2124 
-2132 KAFGI
+2132 
-2137 DFELGDVSLTVSSE
+2137 
-2151 EIAASAL
+2151 
-2158 GAKLSVTKTTEFS
+2158 
-2171 VDTEG
+2171 
-2176 YTDILPMAETIL
+2176 AETIL

-2201 FTAGQVSLLAD
+2201 FAAGQVSLLAD

-2269 LVSSAIGTQDG
+2269 LVSSAVGTQDG

-2303 ETSAVIGGT
+2303 EISAVIGGT

-2321 FALGDI
+2321 FALGDV
-2327 AIGLQDGKLTAE
+2327 ALTAENGKLTAE

-2355 AGSAFAVDASEYADH
+2355 AGSAFAVDASEYAGH

-2378 TVLAVMENK
+2378 TVLSVMENK

-2433 QKIGVYAD
+2433 QKIVVYAD

-2463 VGNAFEAA
+2463 IGNAFEAA

-2523 GAPEKGGV
+2523 GAPVKGGV

-2544 VSRGAVSVNI
+2544 VSEGAVSVDI

-2884 FDIGYDALTL
+2884 FDIGYEALTL

-3058 AMRSGGSSE
+3058 AMKSGGSSE

-3146 TLTFHNPCDISDGTQ
+3146 TLTFHNPCNISDGTQ

-3183 ALGSS
+3183 ALGPS

-3292 TYTLETPAAEG
+3292 TYTLETPAADG

-3384 TIQTT
+3384 SIQTT

>member
-129 EVSTY
+129 EVGTY

-139 GVLIQTDI
+139 DVLIQTDI

-463 TLDSTLGLMGISLPV
+463 TLDSTLGLMGVSLPV

-498 ISPDGTEISAR
+498 ISLDGTEISAR
-509 LAYSDESVPA
+509 LAYSDESVPV

-528 PYAETMLGIMDS
+528 PYAETVLGIMDS

-564 SDLNDLSAQGTLA
+564 SDLNDLSAQGTLT

-681 GNVELSVSDGMLSV
+681 GNVELSVSDGALSV

-701 LSVTAGKEFSADT
+701 LAVTAGKEFAVDT

-749 EGTIRLNVN
+749 KGTIHLNVN

-768 GYKGKIKA
+768 GYKGKTKA

-784 ELGLDIDGIKVKAN
+784 KLGLDIDGIKVKAN
-798 VEEAVSLIT
+798 VEEAVSLIA
-807 DLLGAEGGLSAEED
+807 DLLGAEGGLSAEEG

-829 LDFGSLIGF
+829 LDLGSLIDF

-903 YADALIAFFTDAE
+903 YAEALIGFFTDAE

-940 ELAVQGEVTIDYR
+940 ELAVQGEVTIDYS
-953 GAGLA
+953 GAAIA

-988 AELLGADGKGFTQE
+988 ADLLGADGKGFTQE
-1002 EADILETLFSLDLG
+1002 ETDILETLFSLDLG
-1016 KLIGLNDTNVLTVNV
+1016 KLIGLDDTNALTVNV

-1060 NVLGAQLSV
+1060 SVLGAQLSV
-1069 TKTTEFSAD
+1069 TAGKEFSVD

-1113 AEGTIRLNVNTFAA
+1113 VKGNVKLNV
-1127 AGELTLGYKGKT
+1127 
-1139 KAVGVIY
+1139 
-1146 GDGELG
+1146 
-1152 LDIDGIKVKANV
+1152 
-1164 EEAVSLIT
+1164 S
-1172 DLLGAEGGL
+1172 
-1181 SAEESDLLGKLLSLD
+1181 
-1196 FGSLIDFENESSVV
+1196 
-1210 VKGTELLKAF
+1210 
-1220 GIDFALG
+1220 
-1227 DVRLTV
+1227 
-1233 KDGAL
+1233 
-1238 TAEVLGATATVT
+1238 
-1250 GAEAFE
+1250 
-1256 AVITDEYTD
+1256 
-1265 ILPYADA
+1265 
-1272 LIAFFTDAEYLRAE
+1272 
-1286 IAYAAGELS
+1286 
-1295 AEGYVNLSLKELAVQ
+1295 
-1310 GEVTIDYRGAG
+1310 
-1321 LAVGLIYQDGALYL
+1321 
-1335 NVNGLKVKAN
+1335 
-1345 AEEAISLVAELL
+1345 
-1357 GADGKGFTQEEAD
+1357 
-1370 ILETLF
+1370 
-1376 SLDLGKLIGLNDTN
+1376 
-1390 VLTVNVKG
+1390 
-1398 TELLKAFG
+1398 
-1406 IDFELG
+1406 
-1412 DVSLTVSSEEIAAN
+1412 
-1426 VLGAQLSVTKT
+1426 
-1437 TEFSADT
+1437 
-1444 EGYTDILPMV
+1444 
-1454 NELIALFGNENLQAS
+1454 
-1469 VNYAAGDLTAEGT
+1469 
-1482 IRLNVNTLAAAGELT
+1482 TLAAAGELT

-1541 AEGGLSAAEGDLLGK
+1541 AEGGLSAEEGDLLGK
-1556 LLSLDF
+1556 LLSLDL
-1562 GSLIG
+1562 GSLID

-1631 LPYADALIAFFT
+1631 LPYAEALIGFFT

-1681 YRGAGL
+1681 YSGAAI

-1711 EEAISLVAELLG
+1711 EEAISLVADLLG

-1732 EADIL
+1732 ETDIL
-1737 ETLFSLDLGKIIGL
+1737 ETLFSLDLGKLIGL

-1759 NVKGTELLKAF
+1759 NAKGTELLKAF

-1810 GYTDILPMV
+1810 GYTDILPM
-1819 NELIALFGNENLQ
+1819 
-1832 ASVNYAAGDLTA
+1832 
-1844 EGTIRLNVNTLAA
+1844 
-1857 AGELTLG
+1857 
-1864 YKGKTKAVGVIY
+1864 
-1876 GDGELGLDID
+1876 
-1886 GIKVKANVE
+1886 
-1895 EAVSLIADLLGAE
+1895 
-1908 GGLSAEESD
+1908 
-1917 LLGKLL
+1917 
-1923 SLDFGSLIDFENES
+1923 
-1937 SVVVKGTELL
+1937 
-1947 KAFGIDFALGDVR
+1947 
-1960 LTVKDGALTAE
+1960 
-1971 VLGATATVTGAEAFE
+1971 
-1986 AVITD
+1986 
-1991 EYTDIL
+1991 
-1997 PYADALIAFFTDAEY
+1997 
-2012 LRAEIAYAAG
+2012 
-2022 ELSAEGYVNL
+2022 
-2032 SLKELAVQG
+2032 
-2041 EVTIDYRG
+2041 
-2049 AGLAVGLIYQD
+2049 
-2060 GALYLNVNGLKVKA
+2060 
-2074 NAEEAISLVAE
+2074 
-2085 LLGADGKGFTQ
+2085 
-2096 EEADIL
+2096 
-2102 ETLFSLDLGKIIGLD
+2102 
-2117 DTNALTV
+2117 
-2124 NVKGTELL
+2124 
-2132 KAFGI
+2132 
-2137 DFELGDVSLTVSSE
+2137 
-2151 EIAASAL
+2151 
-2158 GAKLSVTKTTEFS
+2158 
-2171 VDTEG
+2171 
-2176 YTDILPMAETIL
+2176 AETIL

-2201 FTAGQVSLLAD
+2201 FAAGQVSLLAD

-2287 KKLFSL
+2287 KNLFSL

-2321 FALGDI
+2321 FALGDV
-2327 AIGLQDGKLTAE
+2327 ALTAENGKLTAE
-2339 VQGED
+2339 VQGEE
-2344 ALLGGLRVTLA
+2344 ALLGGLHVTLA
-2355 AGSAFAVDASEYADH
+2355 AGSAFAVDASEYAGH

-2378 TVLAVMENK
+2378 TVLAVVENK

-2425 IVTAGETA
+2425 IITAGETA
-2433 QKIGVYAD
+2433 QKIVVYAD

-2544 VSRGAVSVNI
+2544 VSEGAVSVDI

-2579 PSGSYMTAESLC
+2579 PSGSYMTAGSLC

-2704 EDSRYKPLNFAVS
+2704 EDSRCKPLNFAVS

-2910 ASLNYADY
+2910 ASLNYTDY

-3134 FRTSLSILKVDA
+3134 FRTSLSVLKVDA

-3183 ALGSS
+3183 ALGPS

-3292 TYTLETPAAEG
+3292 TYTLETPAADG

>member
-362 SLDLAIDGASV
+362 SLDLAIDGASA

-463 TLDSTLGLMGISLPV
+463 TLDSTLGLMGVSLPV

-498 ISPDGTEISAR
+498 ISLDGTEISAR
-509 LAYSDESVPA
+509 LAYSDESVPV

-528 PYAETMLGIMDS
+528 PYAETVLGIMDS

-564 SDLNDLSAQGTLA
+564 SDLNDLSAQGTLT

-701 LSVTAGKEFSADT
+701 LAVTAGKEFSVDT

-768 GYKGKIKA
+768 GYKGKTKA

-798 VEEAVSLIT
+798 VEEAVSLIA

-829 LDFGSLIGF
+829 LDFGSLIDF

-940 ELAVQGEVTIDYR
+940 ELAVQGEVMIDYR

-1002 EADILETLFSLDLG
+1002 ETDILETLFSLDLG
-1016 KLIGLNDTNVLTVNV
+1016 KL
-1031 KGTEL
+1031 
-1036 LKAFGID
+1036 
-1043 FELGDVSL
+1043 
-1051 TVSSEEIAA
+1051 
-1060 NVLGAQLSV
+1060 
-1069 TKTTEFSAD
+1069 
-1078 TEGYTDI
+1078 
-1085 LPMVNELIALFGNE
+1085 
-1099 NLQASVNYAAGDLT
+1099 
-1113 AEGTIRLNVNTFAA
+1113 
-1127 AGELTLGYKGKT
+1127 
-1139 KAVGVIY
+1139 
-1146 GDGELG
+1146 
-1152 LDIDGIKVKANV
+1152 
-1164 EEAVSLIT
+1164 
-1172 DLLGAEGGL
+1172 
-1181 SAEESDLLGKLLSLD
+1181 
-1196 FGSLIDFENESSVV
+1196 
-1210 VKGTELLKAF
+1210 
-1220 GIDFALG
+1220 
-1227 DVRLTV
+1227 
-1233 KDGAL
+1233 
-1238 TAEVLGATATVT
+1238 
-1250 GAEAFE
+1250 
-1256 AVITDEYTD
+1256 
-1265 ILPYADA
+1265 
-1272 LIAFFTDAEYLRAE
+1272 
-1286 IAYAAGELS
+1286 
-1295 AEGYVNLSLKELAVQ
+1295 
-1310 GEVTIDYRGAG
+1310 
-1321 LAVGLIYQDGALYL
+1321 
-1335 NVNGLKVKAN
+1335 
-1345 AEEAISLVAELL
+1345 
-1357 GADGKGFTQEEAD
+1357 
-1370 ILETLF
+1370 
-1376 SLDLGKLIGLNDTN
+1376 
-1390 VLTVNVKG
+1390 
-1398 TELLKAFG
+1398 
-1406 IDFELG
+1406 
-1412 DVSLTVSSEEIAAN
+1412 
-1426 VLGAQLSVTKT
+1426 
-1437 TEFSADT
+1437 
-1444 EGYTDILPMV
+1444 
-1454 NELIALFGNENLQAS
+1454 
-1469 VNYAAGDLTAEGT
+1469 
-1482 IRLNVNTLAAAGELT
+1482 
-1497 LGYKG
+1497 
-1502 KTKAVGVIYG
+1502 
-1512 DGELGLDIDGIKVKA
+1512 
-1527 NVEEAVSLIADLLG
+1527 
-1541 AEGGLSAAEGDLLGK
+1541 
-1556 LLSLDF
+1556 
-1562 GSLIG
+1562 
-1567 FENESSVV
+1567 
-1575 VKGTELLKAIG
+1575 
-1586 IDFALGDV
+1586 
-1594 RLTVKDGALTA
+1594 
-1605 EVLGATATVTGAEA
+1605 
-1619 FEAVITDEYTDI
+1619 
-1631 LPYADALIAFFT
+1631 
-1643 DAEYL
+1643 
-1648 RAEIAYAAGELS
+1648 
-1660 AEGYVN
+1660 
-1666 LSLKELAVQGEVTID
+1666 
-1681 YRGAGL
+1681 
-1687 AVGLIYQDGALYLN
+1687 
-1701 VNGLKVKANA
+1701 
-1711 EEAISLVAELLG
+1711 
-1723 ADGKGFTQE
+1723 
-1732 EADIL
+1732 
-1737 ETLFSLDLGKIIGL
+1737 IGL

-1783 SSEEIAASALGAKLS
+1783 SSEEIAASVLGAQLA
-1798 VTKTTEFSADTE
+1798 VTAGKEFSADTE

-1908 GGLSAEESD
+1908 GGLSAEEDD

-1947 KAFGIDFALGDVR
+1947 KAIGIDFALGDVR

-2041 EVTIDYRG
+2041 EVMIDYRG

-2096 EEADIL
+2096 EETDIL
-2102 ETLFSLDLGKIIGLD
+2102 ETLFSLDLGKLIGLD

-2151 EIAASAL
+2151 EIAASVL
-2158 GAKLSVTKTTEFS
+2158 GAQLSVTKTTEFS
-2171 VDTEG
+2171 ADTEG

-2201 FTAGQVSLLAD
+2201 FAAGQVSLLAD

-2220 AVKGSLTVSY
+2220 AVKGSITVSY

-2321 FALGDI
+2321 FALGDV
-2327 AIGLQDGKLTAE
+2327 ALTAENGKLTAE
-2339 VQGED
+2339 VLGED

-2355 AGSAFAVDASEYADH
+2355 AGSAFAVDASEYAGH

-2433 QKIGVYAD
+2433 QKIVVYAD

-2544 VSRGAVSVNI
+2544 VSRGAVSVDI

-2837 DLVYGGEGLDDLTVM
+2837 DLVYGGEGLDDLTVT
-2852 LRKNGE
+2852 LRKKGE
-2858 AGSSFLSGISVANIY
+2858 AGSSYLSGISVANIY

-2884 FDIGYDALTL
+2884 FDIGYEALTL

-3058 AMRSGGSSE
+3058 AMKSGGSSE

-3134 FRTSLSILKVDA
+3134 FRTSLSVLKVDA

-3183 ALGSS
+3183 ALGPS

-3343 IQISATASDVSDGWL
+3343 IVFESVETSDTQRDWVAWHRTFSANVT
-3358 GMSRK
+3358 
-3363 YSSEAKISGGSLYGL
+3363 ISGGALCGAYADTEGISVYTKYTFTLKGTAYG
-3378 EFDDNL
+3378 DD
-3384 TIQTT
+3384 I
-3389 YNFHLTGGA
+3389 
-3398 LNRTYNKTHQGYVAS
+3398 GYVEGDGFLAS
-3413 DSCSFGG
+3413 ASCSKDGNSAANRKYEISVELIYSCGG
-3420 EIMGGKRF
+3420 N
-3428 EITVSLT
+3428 
-3435 YCYTYTAADGSQQ
+3435 
-3448 TIELGTVSQ
+3448 ELGRASATTSK
-3457 YTEQGW
+3457 GF

>member
-139 GVLIQTDI
+139 DVLIQTDI

-478 HFEFLIAEDGTISL
+478 HFEFFIAEDGTISL

-498 ISPDGTEISAR
+498 ISLDGTEISAR
-509 LAYSDESVPA
+509 LAYSDESVPV

-528 PYAETMLGIMDS
+528 PYAETVLGIMDS

-662 LAGNELLKAL
+662 FAGNELLKAL

-681 GNVELSVSDGMLSV
+681 GNVELSVSDGALSV
-695 NVLGAQ
+695 NALGAQ
-701 LSVTAGKEFSADT
+701 LSVTAGKAFSVDT

-768 GYKGKIKA
+768 GYKGKTKA

-798 VEEAVSLIT
+798 VEEAVSLIA
-807 DLLGAEGGLSAEED
+807 DLLGAESGLSAAED

-829 LDFGSLIGF
+829 LDFGSLIDF

-869 DGALTAEVLGATA
+869 DGALTAEVFGTTA

-916 YLRAEIA
+916 YLRAEIV
-923 YAAGELSAE
+923 YAAGDLSAE

-988 AELLGADGKGFTQE
+988 ADLLGADGKGFTQE
-1002 EADILETLFSLDLG
+1002 ETDILETLFSLDLG
-1016 KLIGLNDTNVLTVNV
+1016 KLIQLDDTNALTVNV

-1043 FELGDVSL
+1043 FELGAVTL

-1060 NVLGAQLSV
+1060 SVSGAQL
-1069 TKTTEFSAD
+1069 A
-1078 TEGYTDI
+1078 
-1085 LPMVNELIALFGNE
+1085 
-1099 NLQASVNYAAGDLT
+1099 
-1113 AEGTIRLNVNTFAA
+1113 
-1127 AGELTLGYKGKT
+1127 
-1139 KAVGVIY
+1139 
-1146 GDGELG
+1146 
-1152 LDIDGIKVKANV
+1152 
-1164 EEAVSLIT
+1164 
-1172 DLLGAEGGL
+1172 
-1181 SAEESDLLGKLLSLD
+1181 
-1196 FGSLIDFENESSVV
+1196 
-1210 VKGTELLKAF
+1210 
-1220 GIDFALG
+1220 
-1227 DVRLTV
+1227 
-1233 KDGAL
+1233 
-1238 TAEVLGATATVT
+1238 
-1250 GAEAFE
+1250 
-1256 AVITDEYTD
+1256 
-1265 ILPYADA
+1265 
-1272 LIAFFTDAEYLRAE
+1272 
-1286 IAYAAGELS
+1286 
-1295 AEGYVNLSLKELAVQ
+1295 
-1310 GEVTIDYRGAG
+1310 
-1321 LAVGLIYQDGALYL
+1321 
-1335 NVNGLKVKAN
+1335 
-1345 AEEAISLVAELL
+1345 
-1357 GADGKGFTQEEAD
+1357 
-1370 ILETLF
+1370 
-1376 SLDLGKLIGLNDTN
+1376 
-1390 VLTVNVKG
+1390 
-1398 TELLKAFG
+1398 
-1406 IDFELG
+1406 
-1412 DVSLTVSSEEIAAN
+1412 
-1426 VLGAQLSVTKT
+1426 VTKT

-1541 AEGGLSAAEGDLLGK
+1541 AESGLSAAEDDLLGK

-1562 GSLIG
+1562 GSLID

-1605 EVLGATATVTGAEA
+1605 EVFGTTATVTGAEA

-1648 RAEIAYAAGELS
+1648 RAEIVYAAGDLS

-1711 EEAISLVAELLG
+1711 EEAISLVADLLG

-1732 EADIL
+1732 ETDIL
-1737 ETLFSLDLGKIIGL
+1737 ETLFSLDLGKLIQL

-1770 GIDFELGDVSLTV
+1770 GIDFELGAVTLTV
-1783 SSEEIAASALGAKLS
+1783 SSEEIAASASGAQLA
-1798 VTKTTEFSADTE
+1798 VTKTTEFSA
-1810 GYTDILPMV
+1810 
-1819 NELIALFGNENLQ
+1819 
-1832 ASVNYAAGDLTA
+1832 
-1844 EGTIRLNVNTLAA
+1844 
-1857 AGELTLG
+1857 
-1864 YKGKTKAVGVIY
+1864 
-1876 GDGELGLDID
+1876 
-1886 GIKVKANVE
+1886 
-1895 EAVSLIADLLGAE
+1895 
-1908 GGLSAEESD
+1908 
-1917 LLGKLL
+1917 
-1923 SLDFGSLIDFENES
+1923 
-1937 SVVVKGTELL
+1937 
-1947 KAFGIDFALGDVR
+1947 
-1960 LTVKDGALTAE
+1960 
-1971 VLGATATVTGAEAFE
+1971 
-1986 AVITD
+1986 
-1991 EYTDIL
+1991 
-1997 PYADALIAFFTDAEY
+1997 
-2012 LRAEIAYAAG
+2012 
-2022 ELSAEGYVNL
+2022 
-2032 SLKELAVQG
+2032 
-2041 EVTIDYRG
+2041 
-2049 AGLAVGLIYQD
+2049 
-2060 GALYLNVNGLKVKA
+2060 
-2074 NAEEAISLVAE
+2074 
-2085 LLGADGKGFTQ
+2085 
-2096 EEADIL
+2096 
-2102 ETLFSLDLGKIIGLD
+2102 
-2117 DTNALTV
+2117 
-2124 NVKGTELL
+2124 
-2132 KAFGI
+2132 
-2137 DFELGDVSLTVSSE
+2137 
-2151 EIAASAL
+2151 
-2158 GAKLSVTKTTEFS
+2158 
-2171 VDTEG
+2171 DTEG

-2201 FTAGQVSLLAD
+2201 FAAGQVSLLAD

-2252 LTLEGAKLKLNA
+2252 ITLEEAKFKLNA

-2269 LVSSAIGTQDG
+2269 LVSSAVGTQDG

-2303 ETSAVIGGT
+2303 EISAVIGGT

-2321 FALGDI
+2321 FALGDV
-2327 AIGLQDGKLTAE
+2327 ALTAENGKLTAE

-2355 AGSAFAVDASEYADH
+2355 AGSAFAVDASEYAGH

-2378 TVLAVMENK
+2378 TVLSVMENK

-2433 QKIGVYAD
+2433 QKIVVYAD

-2515 QIIDGVSF
+2515 QIIDGVTF

-2531 ASVAYGNIRAELF
+2531 ASVSYGNIRAELF
-2544 VSRGAVSVNI
+2544 VSEGAVSVDI

-2884 FDIGYDALTL
+2884 FDIGYDALML

-3134 FRTSLSILKVDA
+3134 FRTSLSVLKVDA

-3183 ALGSS
+3183 ALGPS

-3363 YSSEAKISGGSLYGL
+3363 YSSEAIISGGSLYGL

>member
-139 GVLIQTDI
+139 DVLIQTDI

-318 DAYDTY
+318 DAYDAY

-362 SLDLAIDGASV
+362 SLDLVIDGASV

-463 TLDSTLGLMGISLPV
+463 TLDSTLRLMGISLPV

-509 LAYSDESVPA
+509 LAYSDESVPV

-528 PYAETMLGIMDS
+528 PYAETVLGIMDS

-564 SDLNDLSAQGTLA
+564 SDLNDLSAQGTLT

-681 GNVELSVSDGMLSV
+681 GNVELSVSDGALSV
-695 NVLGAQ
+695 NALGAQ
-701 LSVTAGKEFSADT
+701 LSVTAGKEFS
-714 EGYTDILP
+714 
-722 MVNELIALFGNENL
+722 VN
-736 QASVNYAAGDLTA
+736 
-749 EGTIRLNVN
+749 
-758 TLAAAGELTL
+758 
-768 GYKGKIKA
+768 
-776 VGVIYGDG
+776 
-784 ELGLDIDGIKVKAN
+784 
-798 VEEAVSLIT
+798 
-807 DLLGAEGGLSAEED
+807 
-821 DLLGKLLS
+821 
-829 LDFGSLIGF
+829 
-838 ENESSVVVKGTE
+838 
-850 LLKAIGIDFALGDV
+850 
-864 RLTVK
+864 
-869 DGALTAEVLGATA
+869 
-882 TVTGAEAF
+882 
-890 EAVITDEYTDILP
+890 
-903 YADALIAFFTDAE
+903 
-916 YLRAEIA
+916 
-923 YAAGELSAE
+923 
-932 GYVNLSLK
+932 
-940 ELAVQGEVTIDYR
+940 
-953 GAGLA
+953 
-958 VGLIYQDGALY
+958 
-969 LNVNGLKV
+969 
-977 KANAEEAISLV
+977 
-988 AELLGADGKGFTQE
+988 
-1002 EADILETLFSLDLG
+1002 
-1016 KLIGLNDTNVLTVNV
+1016 
-1031 KGTEL
+1031 
-1036 LKAFGID
+1036 
-1043 FELGDVSL
+1043 
-1051 TVSSEEIAA
+1051 
-1060 NVLGAQLSV
+1060 
-1069 TKTTEFSAD
+1069 
-1078 TEGYTDI
+1078 
-1085 LPMVNELIALFGNE
+1085 
-1099 NLQASVNYAAGDLT
+1099 
-1113 AEGTIRLNVNTFAA
+1113 
-1127 AGELTLGYKGKT
+1127 
-1139 KAVGVIY
+1139 
-1146 GDGELG
+1146 
-1152 LDIDGIKVKANV
+1152 
-1164 EEAVSLIT
+1164 
-1172 DLLGAEGGL
+1172 
-1181 SAEESDLLGKLLSLD
+1181 
-1196 FGSLIDFENESSVV
+1196 
-1210 VKGTELLKAF
+1210 
-1220 GIDFALG
+1220 
-1227 DVRLTV
+1227 
-1233 KDGAL
+1233 
-1238 TAEVLGATATVT
+1238 
-1250 GAEAFE
+1250 
-1256 AVITDEYTD
+1256 
-1265 ILPYADA
+1265 
-1272 LIAFFTDAEYLRAE
+1272 
-1286 IAYAAGELS
+1286 
-1295 AEGYVNLSLKELAVQ
+1295 
-1310 GEVTIDYRGAG
+1310 
-1321 LAVGLIYQDGALYL
+1321 
-1335 NVNGLKVKAN
+1335 
-1345 AEEAISLVAELL
+1345 
-1357 GADGKGFTQEEAD
+1357 
-1370 ILETLF
+1370 
-1376 SLDLGKLIGLNDTN
+1376 
-1390 VLTVNVKG
+1390 
-1398 TELLKAFG
+1398 
-1406 IDFELG
+1406 
-1412 DVSLTVSSEEIAAN
+1412 
-1426 VLGAQLSVTKT
+1426 
-1437 TEFSADT
+1437 
-1444 EGYTDILPMV
+1444 
-1454 NELIALFGNENLQAS
+1454 
-1469 VNYAAGDLTAEGT
+1469 
-1482 IRLNVNTLAAAGELT
+1482 
-1497 LGYKG
+1497 
-1502 KTKAVGVIYG
+1502 
-1512 DGELGLDIDGIKVKA
+1512 
-1527 NVEEAVSLIADLLG
+1527 
-1541 AEGGLSAAEGDLLGK
+1541 
-1556 LLSLDF
+1556 
-1562 GSLIG
+1562 
-1567 FENESSVV
+1567 
-1575 VKGTELLKAIG
+1575 
-1586 IDFALGDV
+1586 
-1594 RLTVKDGALTA
+1594 
-1605 EVLGATATVTGAEA
+1605 
-1619 FEAVITDEYTDI
+1619 
-1631 LPYADALIAFFT
+1631 
-1643 DAEYL
+1643 
-1648 RAEIAYAAGELS
+1648 
-1660 AEGYVN
+1660 
-1666 LSLKELAVQGEVTID
+1666 
-1681 YRGAGL
+1681 
-1687 AVGLIYQDGALYLN
+1687 
-1701 VNGLKVKANA
+1701 
-1711 EEAISLVAELLG
+1711 
-1723 ADGKGFTQE
+1723 
-1732 EADIL
+1732 
-1737 ETLFSLDLGKIIGL
+1737 
-1751 DDTNALTV
+1751 
-1759 NVKGTELLKAF
+1759 
-1770 GIDFELGDVSLTV
+1770 
-1783 SSEEIAASALGAKLS
+1783 
-1798 VTKTTEFSADTE
+1798 TE

-1947 KAFGIDFALGDVR
+1947 KAIGIDFALGDVR

-1997 PYADALIAFFTDAEY
+1997 PYAEALIGFFTDAEY

-2049 AGLAVGLIYQD
+2049 AAIAVGLIYQDGALYLNVNGLKVKANAEEAISLVTDLLGADGKGFTQEETDILETLFSLDLGKLIEFDDTNALTVNVKGTELLKAFGIDFELGDVSLEVSSEELTANVLGAKLSVTKTTEFSVDTEGYTDILPMVNELIALFGNENLQASVNYVAGDLTAEGTIRLNVNTLAAAGELTLGYKGKTKAVGVIYGDGELGLDIDGIKVKANVEEAVSLITDLLGAEGGLSAAESDLLGKLLSLDFGSLIDFENESSVVVKGTELLKAIGIDFALGDVRLTVKDGALTAEVLGATATVTGAEAFEAVITDEYTDILPYAEALIGFFTDAEYLRAEIAYAAGELSAEGYVNLSLKELAVQGEVTIDYRGAAIAVGLIYQD

-2102 ETLFSLDLGKIIGLD
+2102 ETLFSLDLGKLIGLDDTNALTVNVKGTELLKAFGIDFELGDVTLEVSSEELSVNALGAQLSVTAGKEFSVNTEGYTDILPMVNELIALFGNENLQASVNYVAGDLTAEGTIRLNVNTLAAAGELTLGYKGKTKTVGVIYGDGELGLDIDGIKVKANVEEAVSLITDLLGAEGGLSAEEDDLLGKLFSLDFGSLIGFEDESSVVVKGTELVKAIGIDFALGDVRLTVKDGALTAEVLGATATVTGAEAFEAVITDEYTDILPYAEALIGFFTDAEYLRAEIAYAAGELSAEGYVNLSLKELAVQGEVTIDYRGAAIAVGLIYQDGALYLNVNGLKVKANAEEAISLVTDLLGADGKGFTQEETDILETLFSLDLGKLIGLD

-2137 DFELGDVSLTVSSE
+2137 DFELGDVSLTISSE
-2151 EIAASAL
+2151 EIAASVL

-2171 VDTEG
+2171 ADTEG

-2201 FTAGQVSLLAD
+2201 FAAGQVSLHAD

-2321 FALGDI
+2321 FALGDV
-2327 AIGLQDGKLTAE
+2327 ALTAENGKLTAE
-2339 VQGED
+2339 VLGED

-2355 AGSAFAVDASEYADH
+2355 AGSAFTVDASEYAGH

-2378 TVLAVMENK
+2378 TVLAVVENK

-2433 QKIGVYAD
+2433 QKIVVYAD

-2531 ASVAYGNIRAELF
+2531 ASVAYGNIHAELF
-2544 VSRGAVSVNI
+2544 VSRGAVSVDI

-2635 HAGNA
+2635 HAGNV

-2739 LTTLGFPEET
+2739 LTTLGFPKET
-2749 TAALFETLDSYFV
+2749 TAALFKTLDSYFV

-2837 DLVYGGEGLDDLTVM
+2837 DLVYGGEGLDDLTVT

-2884 FDIGYDALTL
+2884 FDIGYEALTL

-3058 AMRSGGSSE
+3058 AMKSGGSSE

-3183 ALGSS
+3183 ALDSS

-3203 FADSAISLVYGE
+3203 FADTAISLVYGE

-3328 VGGANTTVEALWASN
+3328 VGGANTTVEALWASD
-3343 IQISATASDVSDGWL
+3343 IVFESVETSDTQRDWVAWHRTFSANVT
-3358 GMSRK
+3358 
-3363 YSSEAKISGGSLYGL
+3363 ISGGALCGAYADMDGISVYTKYTFTLKGTAYG
-3378 EFDDNL
+3378 DD
-3384 TIQTT
+3384 I
-3389 YNFHLTGGA
+3389 
-3398 LNRTYNKTHQGYVAS
+3398 GYVESDGFLAS
-3413 DSCSFGG
+3413 ASCSKDGNSAANRKYEISVELIYSCGG
-3420 EIMGGKRF
+3420 N
-3428 EITVSLT
+3428 
-3435 YCYTYTAADGSQQ
+3435 
-3448 TIELGTVSQ
+3448 ELGRASATTSK
-3457 YTEQGW
+3457 GF

>member
-1 MKQPHERVEEGLHP
+1 M
-15 IENEKRP
+15 
-22 RAVAKKRGGLRLK
+22 
-35 AKYHRRVTKVLA
+35 
-47 SFSAAAVLC
+47 
-56 LGVFGV
+56 
-62 NALFFQD
+62 
-69 TAPNVVDEG
+69 
-78 FVTVAYDLPTDGSTP
+78 
-93 DAHTALENIGYMNTR
+93 
-108 LMGQDNYYN
+108 
-117 EMHGLV
+117 
-123 DTMIKQ
+123 
-129 EVSTY
+129 
-134 KQFSD
+134 
-139 GVLIQTDI
+139 
-147 TTSSMVNSARQFCY
+147 
-161 VGDRVL
+161 
-167 WRDAAGGPS
+167 
-176 TYNGVD
+176 
-182 TVWKDGEPYG
+182 
-192 NTLIEDFKKRN
+192 
-203 GLPGTSFSVYVIN
+203 
-216 EETLLGAD
+216 
-224 PVVVNAD
+224 
-231 GTYTQTYYLD
+231 
-241 PATDKAPAYYVNQM
+241 
-255 MFTGGLTALP
+255 
-265 SFEQITVTYTFDST
+265 
-279 WQVLQSVISETYT
+279 
-292 ATMGVSVGCTASYT
+292 
-306 TNYEYDTEKALS
+306 
-318 DAYDTY
+318 
-324 FKDYADKPATGAPDG
+324 
-339 ETVTAAACL
+339 
-348 SNAFAPVLSGPVTF
+348 
-362 SLDLAIDGASV
+362 
-373 SGLVY
+373 
-378 VDAADMADMELR
+378 
-390 AQLGN
+390 
-395 LYIGYADGQ
+395 
-404 IRLAY
+404 
-409 GDGVKVGAGTEELL
+409 
-423 ALLRSFL
+423 
-430 PEGGNGGISLDT
+430 
-442 DELLAQLGGGDFAVS
+442 
-457 DDGRSA
+457 
-463 TLDSTLGLMGISLPV
+463 
-478 HFEFLIAEDGTISL
+478 
-492 GHISAD
+492 
-498 ISPDGTEISAR
+498 
-509 LAYSDESVPA
+509 
-519 KEGEYADLI
+519 
-528 PYAETMLGIMDS
+528 
-540 DVLAVSVDY
+540 
-549 AGNGFSVGGTLNVNI
+549 
-564 SDLNDLSAQGTLA
+564 
-577 LSVGGAQ
+577 
-584 KKIGI
+584 
-589 AYTGGYAYI
+589 
-598 DLDGVKIRA
+598 
-607 NAEEA
+607 
-612 IALVMQ
+612 
-618 FIGGELPAVGTGDFA
+618 
-633 LGDLLTTL
+633 
-641 LSDEFASNIS
+641 
-651 LSEKENVLEVV
+651 
-662 LAGNELLKAL
+662 
-672 GVDLGGFAL
+672 
-681 GNVELSVSDGMLSV
+681 
-695 NVLGAQ
+695 
-701 LSVTAGKEFSADT
+701 
-714 EGYTDILP
+714 
-722 MVNELIALFGNENL
+722 
-736 QASVNYAAGDLTA
+736 
-749 EGTIRLNVN
+749 
-758 TLAAAGELTL
+758 
-768 GYKGKIKA
+768 
-776 VGVIYGDG
+776 
-784 ELGLDIDGIKVKAN
+784 
-798 VEEAVSLIT
+798 
-807 DLLGAEGGLSAEED
+807 
-821 DLLGKLLS
+821 
-829 LDFGSLIGF
+829 
-838 ENESSVVVKGTE
+838 
-850 LLKAIGIDFALGDV
+850 
-864 RLTVK
+864 
-869 DGALTAEVLGATA
+869 
-882 TVTGAEAF
+882 
-890 EAVITDEYTDILP
+890 
-903 YADALIAFFTDAE
+903 
-916 YLRAEIA
+916 
-923 YAAGELSAE
+923 
-932 GYVNLSLK
+932 
-940 ELAVQGEVTIDYR
+940 
-953 GAGLA
+953 
-958 VGLIYQDGALY
+958 
-969 LNVNGLKV
+969 
-977 KANAEEAISLV
+977 
-988 AELLGADGKGFTQE
+988 
-1002 EADILETLFSLDLG
+1002 
-1016 KLIGLNDTNVLTVNV
+1016 
-1031 KGTEL
+1031 
-1036 LKAFGID
+1036 
-1043 FELGDVSL
+1043 
-1051 TVSSEEIAA
+1051 
-1060 NVLGAQLSV
+1060 
-1069 TKTTEFSAD
+1069 
-1078 TEGYTDI
+1078 
-1085 LPMVNELIALFGNE
+1085 
-1099 NLQASVNYAAGDLT
+1099 
-1113 AEGTIRLNVNTFAA
+1113 
-1127 AGELTLGYKGKT
+1127 
-1139 KAVGVIY
+1139 
-1146 GDGELG
+1146 
-1152 LDIDGIKVKANV
+1152 
-1164 EEAVSLIT
+1164 
-1172 DLLGAEGGL
+1172 
-1181 SAEESDLLGKLLSLD
+1181 
-1196 FGSLIDFENESSVV
+1196 
-1210 VKGTELLKAF
+1210 
-1220 GIDFALG
+1220 
-1227 DVRLTV
+1227 
-1233 KDGAL
+1233 
-1238 TAEVLGATATVT
+1238 
-1250 GAEAFE
+1250 
-1256 AVITDEYTD
+1256 
-1265 ILPYADA
+1265 
-1272 LIAFFTDAEYLRAE
+1272 
-1286 IAYAAGELS
+1286 
-1295 AEGYVNLSLKELAVQ
+1295 
-1310 GEVTIDYRGAG
+1310 
-1321 LAVGLIYQDGALYL
+1321 
-1335 NVNGLKVKAN
+1335 
-1345 AEEAISLVAELL
+1345 
-1357 GADGKGFTQEEAD
+1357 
-1370 ILETLF
+1370 
-1376 SLDLGKLIGLNDTN
+1376 
-1390 VLTVNVKG
+1390 
-1398 TELLKAFG
+1398 
-1406 IDFELG
+1406 
-1412 DVSLTVSSEEIAAN
+1412 
-1426 VLGAQLSVTKT
+1426 
-1437 TEFSADT
+1437 
-1444 EGYTDILPMV
+1444 
-1454 NELIALFGNENLQAS
+1454 
-1469 VNYAAGDLTAEGT
+1469 
-1482 IRLNVNTLAAAGELT
+1482 
-1497 LGYKG
+1497 
-1502 KTKAVGVIYG
+1502 
-1512 DGELGLDIDGIKVKA
+1512 
-1527 NVEEAVSLIADLLG
+1527 
-1541 AEGGLSAAEGDLLGK
+1541 
-1556 LLSLDF
+1556 
-1562 GSLIG
+1562 
-1567 FENESSVV
+1567 
-1575 VKGTELLKAIG
+1575 
-1586 IDFALGDV
+1586 
-1594 RLTVKDGALTA
+1594 
-1605 EVLGATATVTGAEA
+1605 
-1619 FEAVITDEYTDI
+1619 
-1631 LPYADALIAFFT
+1631 
-1643 DAEYL
+1643 
-1648 RAEIAYAAGELS
+1648 
-1660 AEGYVN
+1660 
-1666 LSLKELAVQGEVTID
+1666 
-1681 YRGAGL
+1681 
-1687 AVGLIYQDGALYLN
+1687 
-1701 VNGLKVKANA
+1701 
-1711 EEAISLVAELLG
+1711 
-1723 ADGKGFTQE
+1723 
-1732 EADIL
+1732 
-1737 ETLFSLDLGKIIGL
+1737 
-1751 DDTNALTV
+1751 

-1783 SSEEIAASALGAKLS
+1783 SSEEIAASVLGAKLS
-1798 VTKTTEFSADTE
+1798 VTKTTEFSA
-1810 GYTDILPMV
+1810 
-1819 NELIALFGNENLQ
+1819 
-1832 ASVNYAAGDLTA
+1832 
-1844 EGTIRLNVNTLAA
+1844 
-1857 AGELTLG
+1857 
-1864 YKGKTKAVGVIY
+1864 
-1876 GDGELGLDID
+1876 
-1886 GIKVKANVE
+1886 
-1895 EAVSLIADLLGAE
+1895 
-1908 GGLSAEESD
+1908 
-1917 LLGKLL
+1917 
-1923 SLDFGSLIDFENES
+1923 
-1937 SVVVKGTELL
+1937 
-1947 KAFGIDFALGDVR
+1947 
-1960 LTVKDGALTAE
+1960 
-1971 VLGATATVTGAEAFE
+1971 
-1986 AVITD
+1986 
-1991 EYTDIL
+1991 
-1997 PYADALIAFFTDAEY
+1997 
-2012 LRAEIAYAAG
+2012 
-2022 ELSAEGYVNL
+2022 
-2032 SLKELAVQG
+2032 
-2041 EVTIDYRG
+2041 
-2049 AGLAVGLIYQD
+2049 
-2060 GALYLNVNGLKVKA
+2060 
-2074 NAEEAISLVAE
+2074 
-2085 LLGADGKGFTQ
+2085 
-2096 EEADIL
+2096 
-2102 ETLFSLDLGKIIGLD
+2102 
-2117 DTNALTV
+2117 
-2124 NVKGTELL
+2124 
-2132 KAFGI
+2132 
-2137 DFELGDVSLTVSSE
+2137 
-2151 EIAASAL
+2151 
-2158 GAKLSVTKTTEFS
+2158 
-2171 VDTEG
+2171 DTEG

-2201 FTAGQVSLLAD
+2201 FAAGQVSLLAD

-2355 AGSAFAVDASEYADH
+2355 AGSDFAVDASEYVDH

-2387 ALALSGTLSVGYK
+2387 ALVLSGTLSVGYK

-2531 ASVAYGNIRAELF
+2531 ASVSYGNIRAELF
-2544 VSRGAVSVNI
+2544 VSRGAVSVDI

-2785 GIKDAVEGI
+2785 GIKDAVEGV

-2837 DLVYGGEGLDDLTVM
+2837 DLVYGGEGLDDLTVT

-2910 ASLNYADY
+2910 ASLNYTDY

-2941 DDGYALNG
+2941 DDGYALNR

-3036 SFFADIMDHVIFMF
+3036 SFFADIIDHVIFMF

-3134 FRTSLSILKVDA
+3134 FRTSLSVLKVDA
-3146 TLTFHNPCDISDGTQ
+3146 TLTFHNPCNISDGTQ
-3161 DPTADLSDQI
+3161 DPTTDLSDQI

-3183 ALGSS
+3183 ALGPS

-3203 FADSAISLVYGE
+3203 FADSEISLVYGE

-3343 IQISATASDVSDGWL
+3343 IVFESVETSDKQRDWVAWHRTFSANVT
-3358 GMSRK
+3358 
-3363 YSSEAKISGGSLYGL
+3363 ISGGALCGAYAGMDGISVYTKYTFTLKGTAYG
-3378 EFDDNL
+3378 DD
-3384 TIQTT
+3384 I
-3389 YNFHLTGGA
+3389 
-3398 LNRTYNKTHQGYVAS
+3398 GYVEGDGFLAS
-3413 DSCSFGG
+3413 ASCSKDGNSAANRKYEISVELIYSCGG
-3420 EIMGGKRF
+3420 N
-3428 EITVSLT
+3428 
-3435 YCYTYTAADGSQQ
+3435 
-3448 TIELGTVSQ
+3448 ELGRASATTSK
-3457 YTEQGW
+3457 GF

>member
-1113 AEGTIRLNVNTFAA
+1113 AEGTIRLNVNTLAA
-1127 AGELTLGYKGKT
+1127 AGELTLGYKGKI

-1181 SAEESDLLGKLLSLD
+1181 SAEED
-1196 FGSLIDFENESSVV
+1196 
-1210 VKGTELLKAF
+1210 
-1220 GIDFALG
+1220 
-1227 DVRLTV
+1227 
-1233 KDGAL
+1233 
-1238 TAEVLGATATVT
+1238 
-1250 GAEAFE
+1250 
-1256 AVITDEYTD
+1256 
-1265 ILPYADA
+1265 
-1272 LIAFFTDAEYLRAE
+1272 
-1286 IAYAAGELS
+1286 
-1295 AEGYVNLSLKELAVQ
+1295 
-1310 GEVTIDYRGAG
+1310 
-1321 LAVGLIYQDGALYL
+1321 
-1335 NVNGLKVKAN
+1335 
-1345 AEEAISLVAELL
+1345 
-1357 GADGKGFTQEEAD
+1357 
-1370 ILETLF
+1370 
-1376 SLDLGKLIGLNDTN
+1376 
-1390 VLTVNVKG
+1390 
-1398 TELLKAFG
+1398 
-1406 IDFELG
+1406 
-1412 DVSLTVSSEEIAAN
+1412 
-1426 VLGAQLSVTKT
+1426 
-1437 TEFSADT
+1437 
-1444 EGYTDILPMV
+1444 
-1454 NELIALFGNENLQAS
+1454 
-1469 VNYAAGDLTAEGT
+1469 
-1482 IRLNVNTLAAAGELT
+1482 
-1497 LGYKG
+1497 
-1502 KTKAVGVIYG
+1502 
-1512 DGELGLDIDGIKVKA
+1512 
-1527 NVEEAVSLIADLLG
+1527 
-1541 AEGGLSAAEGDLLGK
+1541 DLLGK

-1711 EEAISLVAELLG
+1711 EEAISLVADLLG

-1732 EADIL
+1732 ETDIL
-1737 ETLFSLDLGKIIGL
+1737 ETLFSLDLGKLIEL

-1770 GIDFELGDVSLTV
+1770 GIDFELGDVTLTV
-1783 SSEEIAASALGAKLS
+1783 SSEEIAASASGAQLS

-1864 YKGKTKAVGVIY
+1864 YKGKIKAVGVIY

-1895 EAVSLIADLLGAE
+1895 EAVSLITDLLGAE
-1908 GGLSAEESD
+1908 GGLSAEEDD

-1923 SLDFGSLIDFENES
+1923 SLDFGSLIGFENES

-1947 KAFGIDFALGDVR
+1947 KAIGIDFALGDVR

-2074 NAEEAISLVAE
+2074 NAEEAISLVAD

-2096 EEADIL
+2096 EETDIL
-2102 ETLFSLDLGKIIGLD
+2102 ETLFSLDLGKLIELD

>member
-509 LAYSDESVPA
+509 LAYSDESVPV

-528 PYAETMLGIMDS
+528 PYAETVLGIMDS

-564 SDLNDLSAQGTLA
+564 SDLNDLSAQGTLT

-662 LAGNELLKAL
+662 FAGNELLKAL

-701 LSVTAGKEFSADT
+701 LAVTAGKEFSVDT

-768 GYKGKIKA
+768 GYKGKTKA

-798 VEEAVSLIT
+798 VEEAVSLIA

-821 DLLGKLLS
+821 DLLGKLFS

-988 AELLGADGKGFTQE
+988 ADLLGADGKGFTQE
-1002 EADILETLFSLDLG
+1002 ETDILETLFSLDLG
-1016 KLIGLNDTNVLTVNV
+1016 KLIGLDDTNALTVNV

-1060 NVLGAQLSV
+1060 SVLGAQLAV
-1069 TKTTEFSAD
+1069 TAGKEFS
-1078 TEGYTDI
+1078 
-1085 LPMVNELIALFGNE
+1085 V
-1099 NLQASVNYAAGDLT
+1099 
-1113 AEGTIRLNVNTFAA
+1113 
-1127 AGELTLGYKGKT
+1127 
-1139 KAVGVIY
+1139 
-1146 GDGELG
+1146 
-1152 LDIDGIKVKANV
+1152 
-1164 EEAVSLIT
+1164 
-1172 DLLGAEGGL
+1172 
-1181 SAEESDLLGKLLSLD
+1181 
-1196 FGSLIDFENESSVV
+1196 
-1210 VKGTELLKAF
+1210 
-1220 GIDFALG
+1220 
-1227 DVRLTV
+1227 
-1233 KDGAL
+1233 
-1238 TAEVLGATATVT
+1238 
-1250 GAEAFE
+1250 
-1256 AVITDEYTD
+1256 
-1265 ILPYADA
+1265 
-1272 LIAFFTDAEYLRAE
+1272 
-1286 IAYAAGELS
+1286 
-1295 AEGYVNLSLKELAVQ
+1295 
-1310 GEVTIDYRGAG
+1310 
-1321 LAVGLIYQDGALYL
+1321 
-1335 NVNGLKVKAN
+1335 
-1345 AEEAISLVAELL
+1345 
-1357 GADGKGFTQEEAD
+1357 
-1370 ILETLF
+1370 
-1376 SLDLGKLIGLNDTN
+1376 
-1390 VLTVNVKG
+1390 
-1398 TELLKAFG
+1398 
-1406 IDFELG
+1406 
-1412 DVSLTVSSEEIAAN
+1412 
-1426 VLGAQLSVTKT
+1426 
-1437 TEFSADT
+1437 DT

-1541 AEGGLSAAEGDLLGK
+1541 AEGGLSAEEDDLLGK
-1556 LLSLDF
+1556 LFSLDF

-1711 EEAISLVAELLG
+1711 EEAISLVADLLG

-1732 EADIL
+1732 ETDIL
-1737 ETLFSLDLGKIIGL
+1737 ETLFSLDLGKLIGL

-1783 SSEEIAASALGAKLS
+1783 SSEEIAANVLGAQLS
-1798 VTKTTEFSADTE
+1798 VTKTTEFSA
-1810 GYTDILPMV
+1810 
-1819 NELIALFGNENLQ
+1819 
-1832 ASVNYAAGDLTA
+1832 
-1844 EGTIRLNVNTLAA
+1844 
-1857 AGELTLG
+1857 
-1864 YKGKTKAVGVIY
+1864 
-1876 GDGELGLDID
+1876 
-1886 GIKVKANVE
+1886 
-1895 EAVSLIADLLGAE
+1895 
-1908 GGLSAEESD
+1908 
-1917 LLGKLL
+1917 
-1923 SLDFGSLIDFENES
+1923 
-1937 SVVVKGTELL
+1937 
-1947 KAFGIDFALGDVR
+1947 
-1960 LTVKDGALTAE
+1960 
-1971 VLGATATVTGAEAFE
+1971 
-1986 AVITD
+1986 
-1991 EYTDIL
+1991 
-1997 PYADALIAFFTDAEY
+1997 
-2012 LRAEIAYAAG
+2012 
-2022 ELSAEGYVNL
+2022 
-2032 SLKELAVQG
+2032 
-2041 EVTIDYRG
+2041 
-2049 AGLAVGLIYQD
+2049 
-2060 GALYLNVNGLKVKA
+2060 
-2074 NAEEAISLVAE
+2074 
-2085 LLGADGKGFTQ
+2085 
-2096 EEADIL
+2096 
-2102 ETLFSLDLGKIIGLD
+2102 
-2117 DTNALTV
+2117 
-2124 NVKGTELL
+2124 
-2132 KAFGI
+2132 
-2137 DFELGDVSLTVSSE
+2137 
-2151 EIAASAL
+2151 
-2158 GAKLSVTKTTEFS
+2158 
-2171 VDTEG
+2171 DTEG

-2188 GIVADGGVDAQVQ
+2188 GIVADGGVDAHVQ
-2201 FTAGQVSLLAD
+2201 FAAGQVSLLAD

-2230 TDGSGSAA
+2230 TDASGSAA

-2280 SDISAIL
+2280 SDVSEIL

-2321 FALGDI
+2321 FALGDV
-2327 AIGLQDGKLTAE
+2327 ALTAENGKLTAE

-2378 TVLAVMENK
+2378 TVLSVMENK

-2425 IVTAGETA
+2425 IVTADETA

-2483 KGAQIPATLGELS
+2483 KGAQIPATLGEFS

-2544 VSRGAVSVNI
+2544 VSRGAVSVDI

-2739 LTTLGFPEET
+2739 LTTLGFPKET
-2749 TAALFETLDSYFV
+2749 TAALFKTLDSYFV

-2837 DLVYGGEGLDDLTVM
+2837 DLVYGGEGLDDLTVT

-2884 FDIGYDALTL
+2884 FDIGYEALTL

-3097 VLNFNGSALTGG
+3097 VLNFSGSALTGG

-3134 FRTSLSILKVDA
+3134 FRTSLSVLKVDA

-3183 ALGSS
+3183 ALGPS
-3188 WEKNEDGTYSVSVQM
+3188 WEKNEDRTYSVSVQM

-3226 CVFDLTAIEG
+3226 RVFDLTAIEG

-3343 IQISATASDVSDGWL
+3343 IVFESVETSDKQRDWVAWHRTFSANVT
-3358 GMSRK
+3358 
-3363 YSSEAKISGGSLYGL
+3363 ISGGALCGAYAGMDGISVYTKYTFTLKGTAYG
-3378 EFDDNL
+3378 DD
-3384 TIQTT
+3384 I
-3389 YNFHLTGGA
+3389 
-3398 LNRTYNKTHQGYVAS
+3398 GYVESDGFLAS
-3413 DSCSFGG
+3413 ASCSKDGNSAANRKYEISVELIYSCGG
-3420 EIMGGKRF
+3420 N
-3428 EITVSLT
+3428 
-3435 YCYTYTAADGSQQ
+3435 
-3448 TIELGTVSQ
+3448 ELGRASATTSK
-3457 YTEQGW
+3457 GF

>member
-1 MKQPHERVEEGLHP
+1 M
-15 IENEKRP
+15 
-22 RAVAKKRGGLRLK
+22 
-35 AKYHRRVTKVLA
+35 
-47 SFSAAAVLC
+47 
-56 LGVFGV
+56 
-62 NALFFQD
+62 
-69 TAPNVVDEG
+69 
-78 FVTVAYDLPTDGSTP
+78 
-93 DAHTALENIGYMNTR
+93 
-108 LMGQDNYYN
+108 
-117 EMHGLV
+117 
-123 DTMIKQ
+123 
-129 EVSTY
+129 
-134 KQFSD
+134 
-139 GVLIQTDI
+139 
-147 TTSSMVNSARQFCY
+147 
-161 VGDRVL
+161 
-167 WRDAAGGPS
+167 
-176 TYNGVD
+176 
-182 TVWKDGEPYG
+182 
-192 NTLIEDFKKRN
+192 
-203 GLPGTSFSVYVIN
+203 
-216 EETLLGAD
+216 
-224 PVVVNAD
+224 
-231 GTYTQTYYLD
+231 
-241 PATDKAPAYYVNQM
+241 
-255 MFTGGLTALP
+255 
-265 SFEQITVTYTFDST
+265 
-279 WQVLQSVISETYT
+279 
-292 ATMGVSVGCTASYT
+292 
-306 TNYEYDTEKALS
+306 
-318 DAYDTY
+318 
-324 FKDYADKPATGAPDG
+324 
-339 ETVTAAACL
+339 
-348 SNAFAPVLSGPVTF
+348 
-362 SLDLAIDGASV
+362 
-373 SGLVY
+373 
-378 VDAADMADMELR
+378 
-390 AQLGN
+390 
-395 LYIGYADGQ
+395 
-404 IRLAY
+404 
-409 GDGVKVGAGTEELL
+409 
-423 ALLRSFL
+423 
-430 PEGGNGGISLDT
+430 
-442 DELLAQLGGGDFAVS
+442 
-457 DDGRSA
+457 
-463 TLDSTLGLMGISLPV
+463 
-478 HFEFLIAEDGTISL
+478 
-492 GHISAD
+492 
-498 ISPDGTEISAR
+498 
-509 LAYSDESVPA
+509 
-519 KEGEYADLI
+519 
-528 PYAETMLGIMDS
+528 
-540 DVLAVSVDY
+540 
-549 AGNGFSVGGTLNVNI
+549 
-564 SDLNDLSAQGTLA
+564 
-577 LSVGGAQ
+577 
-584 KKIGI
+584 
-589 AYTGGYAYI
+589 
-598 DLDGVKIRA
+598 
-607 NAEEA
+607 
-612 IALVMQ
+612 
-618 FIGGELPAVGTGDFA
+618 
-633 LGDLLTTL
+633 
-641 LSDEFASNIS
+641 
-651 LSEKENVLEVV
+651 
-662 LAGNELLKAL
+662 
-672 GVDLGGFAL
+672 
-681 GNVELSVSDGMLSV
+681 
-695 NVLGAQ
+695 
-701 LSVTAGKEFSADT
+701 
-714 EGYTDILP
+714 
-722 MVNELIALFGNENL
+722 
-736 QASVNYAAGDLTA
+736 
-749 EGTIRLNVN
+749 
-758 TLAAAGELTL
+758 
-768 GYKGKIKA
+768 
-776 VGVIYGDG
+776 
-784 ELGLDIDGIKVKAN
+784 
-798 VEEAVSLIT
+798 
-807 DLLGAEGGLSAEED
+807 
-821 DLLGKLLS
+821 
-829 LDFGSLIGF
+829 
-838 ENESSVVVKGTE
+838 
-850 LLKAIGIDFALGDV
+850 
-864 RLTVK
+864 
-869 DGALTAEVLGATA
+869 
-882 TVTGAEAF
+882 
-890 EAVITDEYTDILP
+890 
-903 YADALIAFFTDAE
+903 
-916 YLRAEIA
+916 
-923 YAAGELSAE
+923 
-932 GYVNLSLK
+932 
-940 ELAVQGEVTIDYR
+940 
-953 GAGLA
+953 
-958 VGLIYQDGALY
+958 
-969 LNVNGLKV
+969 
-977 KANAEEAISLV
+977 
-988 AELLGADGKGFTQE
+988 
-1002 EADILETLFSLDLG
+1002 
-1016 KLIGLNDTNVLTVNV
+1016 
-1031 KGTEL
+1031 
-1036 LKAFGID
+1036 
-1043 FELGDVSL
+1043 SL
-1051 TVSSEEIAA
+1051 TVSSEE
-1060 NVLGAQLSV
+1060 
-1069 TKTTEFSAD
+1069 
-1078 TEGYTDI
+1078 
-1085 LPMVNELIALFGNE
+1085 
-1099 NLQASVNYAAGDLT
+1099 LT
-1113 AEGTIRLNVNTFAA
+1113 A
-1127 AGELTLGYKGKT
+1127 
-1139 KAVGVIY
+1139 
-1146 GDGELG
+1146 
-1152 LDIDGIKVKANV
+1152 
-1164 EEAVSLIT
+1164 S
-1172 DLLGAEGGL
+1172 
-1181 SAEESDLLGKLLSLD
+1181 
-1196 FGSLIDFENESSVV
+1196 
-1210 VKGTELLKAF
+1210 
-1220 GIDFALG
+1220 
-1227 DVRLTV
+1227 
-1233 KDGAL
+1233 
-1238 TAEVLGATATVT
+1238 
-1250 GAEAFE
+1250 
-1256 AVITDEYTD
+1256 
-1265 ILPYADA
+1265 
-1272 LIAFFTDAEYLRAE
+1272 
-1286 IAYAAGELS
+1286 
-1295 AEGYVNLSLKELAVQ
+1295 
-1310 GEVTIDYRGAG
+1310 
-1321 LAVGLIYQDGALYL
+1321 
-1335 NVNGLKVKAN
+1335 
-1345 AEEAISLVAELL
+1345 
-1357 GADGKGFTQEEAD
+1357 
-1370 ILETLF
+1370 
-1376 SLDLGKLIGLNDTN
+1376 
-1390 VLTVNVKG
+1390 
-1398 TELLKAFG
+1398 
-1406 IDFELG
+1406 
-1412 DVSLTVSSEEIAAN
+1412 

-1541 AEGGLSAAEGDLLGK
+1541 AEGGLSAEEDDLLGK

-1619 FEAVITDEYTDI
+1619 FEAVITEEYTDI

-1732 EADIL
+1732 ETDIL
-1737 ETLFSLDLGKIIGL
+1737 ETLFSLDLGKLIEL

-1759 NVKGTELLKAF
+1759 NAKGTELLKAF

-1783 SSEEIAASALGAKLS
+1783 SSEEVAASALGAKLS
-1798 VTKTTEFSADTE
+1798 VT
-1810 GYTDILPMV
+1810 
-1819 NELIALFGNENLQ
+1819 
-1832 ASVNYAAGDLTA
+1832 AG
-1844 EGTIRLNVNTLAA
+1844 
-1857 AGELTLG
+1857 
-1864 YKGKTKAVGVIY
+1864 K
-1876 GDGELGLDID
+1876 
-1886 GIKVKANVE
+1886 
-1895 EAVSLIADLLGAE
+1895 
-1908 GGLSAEESD
+1908 
-1917 LLGKLL
+1917 
-1923 SLDFGSLIDFENES
+1923 
-1937 SVVVKGTELL
+1937 
-1947 KAFGIDFALGDVR
+1947 
-1960 LTVKDGALTAE
+1960 
-1971 VLGATATVTGAEAFE
+1971 
-1986 AVITD
+1986 
-1991 EYTDIL
+1991 
-1997 PYADALIAFFTDAEY
+1997 
-2012 LRAEIAYAAG
+2012 
-2022 ELSAEGYVNL
+2022 
-2032 SLKELAVQG
+2032 
-2041 EVTIDYRG
+2041 
-2049 AGLAVGLIYQD
+2049 
-2060 GALYLNVNGLKVKA
+2060 
-2074 NAEEAISLVAE
+2074 
-2085 LLGADGKGFTQ
+2085 
-2096 EEADIL
+2096 
-2102 ETLFSLDLGKIIGLD
+2102 
-2117 DTNALTV
+2117 
-2124 NVKGTELL
+2124 
-2132 KAFGI
+2132 
-2137 DFELGDVSLTVSSE
+2137 
-2151 EIAASAL
+2151 
-2158 GAKLSVTKTTEFS
+2158 EFS

-2201 FTAGQVSLLAD
+2201 FAAGQVSLLAD

-2230 TDGSGSAA
+2230 TDASGSAA

-2280 SDISAIL
+2280 SDVSEIL

-2321 FALGDI
+2321 FALGDV
-2327 AIGLQDGKLTAE
+2327 ALTAENGKLTAE

-2355 AGSAFAVDASEYADH
+2355 AGSAFAVDASEYAGH
-2370 ADITPVLD
+2370 AGITPVLD

-2433 QKIGVYAD
+2433 QKICVYAD

-2463 VGNAFEAA
+2463 VGNAFGAA

-2531 ASVAYGNIRAELF
+2531 ASVSYGNVRAELF
-2544 VSRGAVSVNI
+2544 VSRGAVSVDI

-2579 PSGSYMTAESLC
+2579 PSGSYMTAGSLC

-3036 SFFADIMDHVIFMF
+3036 SFFADIVDHVIFMF

-3134 FRTSLSILKVDA
+3134 FRTSLSVLKVDA
-3146 TLTFHNPCDISDGTQ
+3146 TLTFHNPCNISDGTQ

-3183 ALGSS
+3183 ALGPS

-3203 FADSAISLVYGE
+3203 FADSEISLVYGE

-3343 IQISATASDVSDGWL
+3343 IVFESVETSDTQRDWVAWHRTFSANVT
-3358 GMSRK
+3358 
-3363 YSSEAKISGGSLYGL
+3363 ISGGALCGAYADMDGISVYTKYTFTLKGTAYG
-3378 EFDDNL
+3378 DD
-3384 TIQTT
+3384 I
-3389 YNFHLTGGA
+3389 
-3398 LNRTYNKTHQGYVAS
+3398 GYVESDGFLAS
-3413 DSCSFGG
+3413 ASCSKDGNSAANR
-3420 EIMGGKRF
+3420 KY
-3428 EITVSLT
+3428 EITVELIYS
-3435 YCYTYTAADGSQQ
+3435 CGGN
-3448 TIELGTVSQ
+3448 ELGRASATTSK
-3457 YTEQGW
+3457 GF

>member
-768 GYKGKIKA
+768 GYKGKTKA

-1113 AEGTIRLNVNTFAA
+1113 AEGTIRLNVNTLAA

-1181 SAEESDLLGKLLSLD
+1181 SAEED
-1196 FGSLIDFENESSVV
+1196 
-1210 VKGTELLKAF
+1210 
-1220 GIDFALG
+1220 
-1227 DVRLTV
+1227 
-1233 KDGAL
+1233 
-1238 TAEVLGATATVT
+1238 
-1250 GAEAFE
+1250 
-1256 AVITDEYTD
+1256 
-1265 ILPYADA
+1265 
-1272 LIAFFTDAEYLRAE
+1272 
-1286 IAYAAGELS
+1286 
-1295 AEGYVNLSLKELAVQ
+1295 
-1310 GEVTIDYRGAG
+1310 
-1321 LAVGLIYQDGALYL
+1321 
-1335 NVNGLKVKAN
+1335 
-1345 AEEAISLVAELL
+1345 
-1357 GADGKGFTQEEAD
+1357 
-1370 ILETLF
+1370 
-1376 SLDLGKLIGLNDTN
+1376 
-1390 VLTVNVKG
+1390 
-1398 TELLKAFG
+1398 
-1406 IDFELG
+1406 
-1412 DVSLTVSSEEIAAN
+1412 
-1426 VLGAQLSVTKT
+1426 
-1437 TEFSADT
+1437 
-1444 EGYTDILPMV
+1444 
-1454 NELIALFGNENLQAS
+1454 
-1469 VNYAAGDLTAEGT
+1469 
-1482 IRLNVNTLAAAGELT
+1482 
-1497 LGYKG
+1497 
-1502 KTKAVGVIYG
+1502 
-1512 DGELGLDIDGIKVKA
+1512 
-1527 NVEEAVSLIADLLG
+1527 
-1541 AEGGLSAAEGDLLGK
+1541 DLLGK

-1711 EEAISLVAELLG
+1711 EEAISLVADLLG

-1732 EADIL
+1732 ETDIL
-1737 ETLFSLDLGKIIGL
+1737 ETLFSLDLGKLIEL

-1770 GIDFELGDVSLTV
+1770 GIDFELGDVTLTV
-1783 SSEEIAASALGAKLS
+1783 SSEEIAASASGAQLS

-1895 EAVSLIADLLGAE
+1895 EAVSLITDLLGAE
-1908 GGLSAEESD
+1908 GGLSAEEDD

-1923 SLDFGSLIDFENES
+1923 SLDFGSLIGFENES

-1947 KAFGIDFALGDVR
+1947 KAIGIDFALGDVR

-2074 NAEEAISLVAE
+2074 NAEEAISLVAD

-2096 EEADIL
+2096 EETDIL
-2102 ETLFSLDLGKIIGLD
+2102 ETLFSLDLGKLIELD

>member
-1 MKQPHERVEEGLHP
+1 M
-15 IENEKRP
+15 
-22 RAVAKKRGGLRLK
+22 
-35 AKYHRRVTKVLA
+35 
-47 SFSAAAVLC
+47 
-56 LGVFGV
+56 
-62 NALFFQD
+62 
-69 TAPNVVDEG
+69 
-78 FVTVAYDLPTDGSTP
+78 
-93 DAHTALENIGYMNTR
+93 
-108 LMGQDNYYN
+108 
-117 EMHGLV
+117 
-123 DTMIKQ
+123 
-129 EVSTY
+129 
-134 KQFSD
+134 
-139 GVLIQTDI
+139 
-147 TTSSMVNSARQFCY
+147 
-161 VGDRVL
+161 
-167 WRDAAGGPS
+167 
-176 TYNGVD
+176 
-182 TVWKDGEPYG
+182 
-192 NTLIEDFKKRN
+192 
-203 GLPGTSFSVYVIN
+203 
-216 EETLLGAD
+216 
-224 PVVVNAD
+224 
-231 GTYTQTYYLD
+231 
-241 PATDKAPAYYVNQM
+241 
-255 MFTGGLTALP
+255 
-265 SFEQITVTYTFDST
+265 
-279 WQVLQSVISETYT
+279 
-292 ATMGVSVGCTASYT
+292 
-306 TNYEYDTEKALS
+306 
-318 DAYDTY
+318 
-324 FKDYADKPATGAPDG
+324 
-339 ETVTAAACL
+339 
-348 SNAFAPVLSGPVTF
+348 
-362 SLDLAIDGASV
+362 
-373 SGLVY
+373 
-378 VDAADMADMELR
+378 
-390 AQLGN
+390 
-395 LYIGYADGQ
+395 
-404 IRLAY
+404 
-409 GDGVKVGAGTEELL
+409 
-423 ALLRSFL
+423 
-430 PEGGNGGISLDT
+430 
-442 DELLAQLGGGDFAVS
+442 
-457 DDGRSA
+457 
-463 TLDSTLGLMGISLPV
+463 
-478 HFEFLIAEDGTISL
+478 
-492 GHISAD
+492 
-498 ISPDGTEISAR
+498 
-509 LAYSDESVPA
+509 
-519 KEGEYADLI
+519 
-528 PYAETMLGIMDS
+528 
-540 DVLAVSVDY
+540 
-549 AGNGFSVGGTLNVNI
+549 
-564 SDLNDLSAQGTLA
+564 
-577 LSVGGAQ
+577 
-584 KKIGI
+584 
-589 AYTGGYAYI
+589 
-598 DLDGVKIRA
+598 
-607 NAEEA
+607 
-612 IALVMQ
+612 
-618 FIGGELPAVGTGDFA
+618 
-633 LGDLLTTL
+633 
-641 LSDEFASNIS
+641 
-651 LSEKENVLEVV
+651 
-662 LAGNELLKAL
+662 
-672 GVDLGGFAL
+672 
-681 GNVELSVSDGMLSV
+681 
-695 NVLGAQ
+695 
-701 LSVTAGKEFSADT
+701 
-714 EGYTDILP
+714 
-722 MVNELIALFGNENL
+722 
-736 QASVNYAAGDLTA
+736 
-749 EGTIRLNVN
+749 
-758 TLAAAGELTL
+758 
-768 GYKGKIKA
+768 
-776 VGVIYGDG
+776 
-784 ELGLDIDGIKVKAN
+784 
-798 VEEAVSLIT
+798 
-807 DLLGAEGGLSAEED
+807 
-821 DLLGKLLS
+821 
-829 LDFGSLIGF
+829 
-838 ENESSVVVKGTE
+838 
-850 LLKAIGIDFALGDV
+850 
-864 RLTVK
+864 
-869 DGALTAEVLGATA
+869 
-882 TVTGAEAF
+882 
-890 EAVITDEYTDILP
+890 
-903 YADALIAFFTDAE
+903 
-916 YLRAEIA
+916 
-923 YAAGELSAE
+923 
-932 GYVNLSLK
+932 
-940 ELAVQGEVTIDYR
+940 
-953 GAGLA
+953 
-958 VGLIYQDGALY
+958 
-969 LNVNGLKV
+969 
-977 KANAEEAISLV
+977 
-988 AELLGADGKGFTQE
+988 
-1002 EADILETLFSLDLG
+1002 
-1016 KLIGLNDTNVLTVNV
+1016 
-1031 KGTEL
+1031 
-1036 LKAFGID
+1036 
-1043 FELGDVSL
+1043 
-1051 TVSSEEIAA
+1051 
-1060 NVLGAQLSV
+1060 
-1069 TKTTEFSAD
+1069 
-1078 TEGYTDI
+1078 
-1085 LPMVNELIALFGNE
+1085 
-1099 NLQASVNYAAGDLT
+1099 
-1113 AEGTIRLNVNTFAA
+1113 
-1127 AGELTLGYKGKT
+1127 
-1139 KAVGVIY
+1139 
-1146 GDGELG
+1146 
-1152 LDIDGIKVKANV
+1152 
-1164 EEAVSLIT
+1164 
-1172 DLLGAEGGL
+1172 
-1181 SAEESDLLGKLLSLD
+1181 
-1196 FGSLIDFENESSVV
+1196 
-1210 VKGTELLKAF
+1210 
-1220 GIDFALG
+1220 
-1227 DVRLTV
+1227 
-1233 KDGAL
+1233 
-1238 TAEVLGATATVT
+1238 
-1250 GAEAFE
+1250 
-1256 AVITDEYTD
+1256 
-1265 ILPYADA
+1265 
-1272 LIAFFTDAEYLRAE
+1272 
-1286 IAYAAGELS
+1286 
-1295 AEGYVNLSLKELAVQ
+1295 
-1310 GEVTIDYRGAG
+1310 
-1321 LAVGLIYQDGALYL
+1321 
-1335 NVNGLKVKAN
+1335 
-1345 AEEAISLVAELL
+1345 
-1357 GADGKGFTQEEAD
+1357 
-1370 ILETLF
+1370 
-1376 SLDLGKLIGLNDTN
+1376 
-1390 VLTVNVKG
+1390 
-1398 TELLKAFG
+1398 
-1406 IDFELG
+1406 
-1412 DVSLTVSSEEIAAN
+1412 
-1426 VLGAQLSVTKT
+1426 
-1437 TEFSADT
+1437 
-1444 EGYTDILPMV
+1444 
-1454 NELIALFGNENLQAS
+1454 
-1469 VNYAAGDLTAEGT
+1469 
-1482 IRLNVNTLAAAGELT
+1482 
-1497 LGYKG
+1497 
-1502 KTKAVGVIYG
+1502 
-1512 DGELGLDIDGIKVKA
+1512 
-1527 NVEEAVSLIADLLG
+1527 
-1541 AEGGLSAAEGDLLGK
+1541 
-1556 LLSLDF
+1556 
-1562 GSLIG
+1562 
-1567 FENESSVV
+1567 
-1575 VKGTELLKAIG
+1575 
-1586 IDFALGDV
+1586 
-1594 RLTVKDGALTA
+1594 
-1605 EVLGATATVTGAEA
+1605 
-1619 FEAVITDEYTDI
+1619 
-1631 LPYADALIAFFT
+1631 
-1643 DAEYL
+1643 
-1648 RAEIAYAAGELS
+1648 
-1660 AEGYVN
+1660 
-1666 LSLKELAVQGEVTID
+1666 
-1681 YRGAGL
+1681 
-1687 AVGLIYQDGALYLN
+1687 
-1701 VNGLKVKANA
+1701 
-1711 EEAISLVAELLG
+1711 
-1723 ADGKGFTQE
+1723 
-1732 EADIL
+1732 
-1737 ETLFSLDLGKIIGL
+1737 
-1751 DDTNALTV
+1751 
-1759 NVKGTELLKAF
+1759 
-1770 GIDFELGDVSLTV
+1770 
-1783 SSEEIAASALGAKLS
+1783 
-1798 VTKTTEFSADTE
+1798 
-1810 GYTDILPMV
+1810 
-1819 NELIALFGNENLQ
+1819 
-1832 ASVNYAAGDLTA
+1832 
-1844 EGTIRLNVNTLAA
+1844 
-1857 AGELTLG
+1857 
-1864 YKGKTKAVGVIY
+1864 
-1876 GDGELGLDID
+1876 
-1886 GIKVKANVE
+1886 
-1895 EAVSLIADLLGAE
+1895 
-1908 GGLSAEESD
+1908 
-1917 LLGKLL
+1917 
-1923 SLDFGSLIDFENES
+1923 
-1937 SVVVKGTELL
+1937 
-1947 KAFGIDFALGDVR
+1947 
-1960 LTVKDGALTAE
+1960 
-1971 VLGATATVTGAEAFE
+1971 
-1986 AVITD
+1986 
-1991 EYTDIL
+1991 
-1997 PYADALIAFFTDAEY
+1997 
-2012 LRAEIAYAAG
+2012 
-2022 ELSAEGYVNL
+2022 
-2032 SLKELAVQG
+2032 
-2041 EVTIDYRG
+2041 
-2049 AGLAVGLIYQD
+2049 
-2060 GALYLNVNGLKVKA
+2060 
-2074 NAEEAISLVAE
+2074 
-2085 LLGADGKGFTQ
+2085 
-2096 EEADIL
+2096 
-2102 ETLFSLDLGKIIGLD
+2102 
-2117 DTNALTV
+2117 

-2531 ASVAYGNIRAELF
+2531 ASVAYGNIHAELF
-2544 VSRGAVSVNI
+2544 VSRGAVSVDI

-2660 YVYFTLWLDEV
+2660 YVCFTLWLDEV

-2837 DLVYGGEGLDDLTVM
+2837 DLVYGGEGLDDLTVT

-3058 AMRSGGSSE
+3058 AMKSGGSSE

-3134 FRTSLSILKVDA
+3134 FRTSLSVLKVDA
-3146 TLTFHNPCDISDGTQ
+3146 TLTFHNPCNISDGTQ

-3183 ALGSS
+3183 ALDPS

-3284 ETTVEFDG
+3284 ETTVEFDC
-3292 TYTLETPAAEG
+3292 TYTLETPAADG

-3384 TIQTT
+3384 SIQTT